1 MKKRA
6 LSWLLA
12 VVMVVSLAP
21 QTIPWAKAADEE
33 GDTSSKDAFGLP
45 TEVDQSQQNK
55 DLSSNPYGTK
65 GWVPLFQNHE
75 LVVAGVHDDEFQ
87 TTYHGATKSNGE
99 QISSFRWSNSTDVG
113 NAKRIATVAFDPNG
127 TGRDE
132 YIANLVFDAS
142 AQELRLYVTNKERK
156 VSNVV
161 PFGTDSKF
169 IKELKFYQTR
179 SMLCLTAGD
188 FDGDGNDTLMVY
200 VPGNNT
206 NTDSVD
212 SIHEFSLNGNTLKDE
227 GQKINLGDVL
237 DGGREAL
244 KAMLYHDGNGSNE
257 LRAHLSVDMEAGD
270 VDLDG
275 VEELAM
281 TVNVN
286 DLKNSK
292 YGDYSEL
299 EKSYLTVYDGN
310 DGWKLK
316 EKWKL
321 LNSNGGA
328 QGRARFAGV
337 TIGNFSSAPSNGVA
351 PEVIAV
357 GYYDK
362 NDNYKDCSLDTGK
375 LLLYSYQY
383 QPGKTEAESKWNE
396 NYKAQELSANGF
408 TGTGTK
414 GDDNQNPVAVAAVSA
429 DGAMTQEYL
438 FVSGSMYQASK
449 TDGSRLTIVDG
460 SGMDKNRGIGGY
472 IINNT
477 GILDYAVGNFDG
489 NPQGREQVYYVE
501 YHKQESFHKEFLC
514 IGQLYKTASVTGKD
528 EEGNKIY
535 QSSENF
541 KRWTDGWTYYGKK
554 NCNVA
559 ITAADV
565 NEDAVLAKIK
575 EISYG
580 YTDPKVMAILEA
592 SPHFSE
598 LDSFGN
604 SATSFGQKVGDQ
616 TGVSA
621 SGSFGFDVMAGF
633 EYVAPIIET
642 GGGIELNTSHTF
654 TVGGGT
660 TNTKEVEIKYANDNA
675 EKNSV
680 VMYATPMAYY
690 LYDVKYP
697 KGTQPKK
704 ESTMMLS
711 VAMKPV
717 TSIVSVDTYNE
728 AAAAYADMDQ
738 IGANVQLGTPGQP
751 NTYRAGLPN
760 ASDEHS
766 WRYGEAKQYYG
777 TGTITESI
785 TKSTDTRVSFEYEY
799 EGSVQAY
806 GIAGGFKVGGGY
818 HWGVSAGT
826 EKVSTEGLTKEG
838 AVNCQNNPHY
848 NFNWE
853 FATWTVKLNGEDV
866 PVLGYLVNNVVAPP
880 SPAENLRLSEQTTN
894 SMVLSWDSGARPA
907 EYYKIYRYIE
917 GRKNP
922 FVLVD
927 TVDASEAASGSYE
940 YTLTGLAPNTQYQ
953 YAITSGYYTGN
964 NESVESEIAIG
975 KTLAS
980 DMERLHISGPG
991 NVTALLGQQASF
1003 SVTVSGPAT
1012 YRDFAYQWQ
1021 MRQPGKKWED
1031 IEDATQENYT
1041 VSEVTSNLNG
1051 TMFRCMVEGNTSSSE
1066 PIPFYSDAAMLTVGM
1081 PTADATLKVTEHKGG
1096 KGTKDEP
1103 FIGQSD
1109 YLTIGKGEA
1118 VTETKITSYTATATT
1133 ADNKT
1138 IKLDI
1143 YKVDDTTP
1151 TAYIGIGTD
1160 ASGNTVYYSVTANE
1174 DATKFTAGTQLKEST
1189 VYTWKNG
1196 SEELKVPNGISP
1208 ESALTEKLGDGD
1220 QKTTYYQAVAL
1231 NETTHEPTDYL
1242 YRDSKVYTTSGA
1254 EATGVDS
1261 SKLYLVHSKTD
1272 SQYILSRNET
1282 TSSAAAGSETDGAG
1296 DTTETK
1302 YYELKITTTQ
1312 AAEEGGTATTTY
1324 ALSSALTYTAK
1335 HKIDI
1340 YTNPT
1345 FTLHQTETQETVTPE
1360 TRKAGN
1366 GTALLLTTTTTN
1378 TSNNDES
1385 LSVDY
1390 TLTITNTST
1399 GTVSTLTGKTG
1410 TNGRDTKTWTAPV
1423 SGLYAITT
1431 TTAGGTASEPQY
1443 YLAGVQTVQE
1453 DAESTTET
1461 VYTLD
1466 SEISGEYGS
1475 SVALKTRQQTI
1486 QKNNDKISAGTSSV
1500 VNGVTYKYRL
1510 ASATNE
1516 TSITGTGD
1524 SFDFDAPKAGTYVVS
1539 AYDKDGKKLASTTI
1553 NIKRKPIKLSVV
1565 LPSDQDD
1572 HQSYNAP
1579 TKKSEITFTG
1589 QDKMKSGDTLP
1600 NDAILINC
1608 DLYDSNGI
1616 KRDTS
1621 GRFEITLSLN
1631 NGENALAATKKA
1643 ISDLLEK
1650 YEFTF
1655 VSRKVIS
1662 EQQTG
1667 TVAYSAGEGGKV
1679 VARKGANSRTFTTG
1693 AAVAYNSVITFDATP
1708 RAGYMVKEWL
1718 VNGTPVTSDA
1728 AGNYVLSDETVDG
1741 VTIKNK
1747 RLTVKSFSSNDLK
1760 DGKLTVEVKFGSDSH
1775 KITFSAGEGGSLTAK
1790 LKDGATLTNP
1800 QDVPEGA
1807 EVTFTAAPDNSKGVQ
1822 RWTVDGNPYYWP
1834 GTTDLYRETTLTLKN
1849 ISDDRTVH
1857 VDFTAAATH
1866 TITTGYT
1873 TENAETVTGVSISAK
1888 LASGADI
1895 DLTKEKVQDGAAV
1908 TFTVNGLTSNHTV
1921 KEWLVDGQTATG
1933 SNGQTSFTLR
1943 DIKGNHTVKAVIAV
1957 ATAHTLTFKAIG
1969 ADGEEI
1975 TDASI
1980 AKLTATSRGKTI
1992 TSGSR
1997 VAAYT
2002 PIDFNVEVGENY
2014 YVKLKIA
2021 IRPGMKL
2028 ETEEDGW
2035 SDNVT
2040 VDPEDIHKATLTDWN
2055 ADTLVTVTVKEKPVV
2070 TFNDGAKGKLTVKYS
2085 HDGQDYTL
2093 DASSPN
2099 HHVEYGE
2106 RIYVTATPDDGYYVA
2121 SIVIAGSEHGTMVS
2135 STLDG
2140 RNPGAVTRET
2150 VGLLDQ
2156 DGLTVSATY
2165 ARKPVVTFTGDD
2177 HITVTAKQGD
2187 KELKTGDW
2195 VDKFSGDIV
2204 FTAKPKVVGYET
2216 ASWTVDEQ
2224 SGVSYQTVSGND
2236 DTTYTKEGAI
2246 TSDVTVSVT
2255 GRAIPQPTLTM
2266 SVETIDEDGAH
2277 GTLKANVTRKNLTA
2291 ELTQSGTFYRD
2302 SNLTITATPDQG
2314 YRVQS
2319 WTIDGKTTESSALT
2333 QTLTNCQNPVSVTVR
2348 FVKLGAGITFTKEA
2362 TGGVI
2367 TEAKT
2372 NTGLDAM
2379 PDAEGGVT
2387 LGENISI
2394 TLTAKPHTGYE
2405 VKDWLV
2411 NGISQKTGSE
2421 TFTYTSDGN
2430 TGAHI
2435 TPVFQTIVY
2444 DITAKADPDN
2454 IGKVTISGLTNGQA
2468 RGSDNLTFEAIPNPG
2483 YIVTGW
2489 TINGQNQNTTGNSF
2503 LWTVPVGKP
2512 VSTVYEVLAKM
2523 EAGKYTLTYDQPDN
2537 GSLTASSNG
2546 KTVENGADD
2555 VLGGTKITFTATP
2568 DEHYEVDHWT
2578 VGEQTQN
2585 GGNTLDVTVASNTT
2599 VSVTYKLKQYSV
2611 DLTQGANGTARA
2623 PQTGSVNANTDV
2635 TFTATPET
2643 GYHLKHWLVNGET
2656 RKTETNSLN
2665 LTITGNTQ
2673 VQPVFEIDALTV
2685 NYGLA
2690 SDSKQARIQ
2699 ATVNGVALTSGS
2711 TVPYGSNV
2719 TFTVTPSGTDMVD
2732 SWSVN
2737 GQVDSENKMTETKD
2751 AETIYTVTNVT
2762 SSKDIQ
2768 VKVIERPNYTVTVA
2782 NNITNGSVSIVG
2794 GENGKITVPRNG
2806 SVTLK
2811 ATAKDVYNMFGSWS
2825 VNGETLTQEKSA
2837 ELKLDSIKKDTTV
2850 SATFRGAVSYN
2861 VTLNVNKTAVANENV
2876 SVTVKNATQNQI
2888 IQPGTTSERAASVLG
2903 GSKLVF
2909 TANDA
2914 EGNTMVGAWKINGQV
2929 QDNLSK
2935 EMVIN
2940 GLTGAANV
2948 EVTFVPEVLYSIP
2961 GNGSNYTVTEIQKVP
2976 RDYGTEQQIR
2986 AGGTVEFEVKAKDV
3000 GKSITEIEL
3009 NKCGDVTTT
3018 PQADGSI
3025 KVTIKNVKANIELT
3039 DVKVVSSI
3047 PLRITTPSNGTIT
3060 VKKGGTALN
3069 NGDKVMEADELTI
3082 TATPKSNYALDTL
3095 TVTGAE
3101 QQPNG
3106 VYKVKTGVT
3115 EVTVAATFKSTGG
3128 GGGGGGGGGAV
3139 STYTLTFDTNGG
3151 SAIDKI
3157 TKDSG
3162 TTIDLAA
3169 YKPTRAG
3176 YTFAGWFSDKALT
3189 KAVTSVKLT
3198 ANTTVY
3204 AKWTQNG
3211 GTAQNPFV
3219 DVKEGA
3225 YYYDAVLWAVEQKI
3239 TSGTSATTFS
3249 PDASCTRAQMVTFL
3263 WRAAG
3268 SPKVENGKNPFTD
3281 VKADAYY
3288 YDAVLWAV
3296 EKGVTSGT
3304 SATTFSPDATVT
3316 RGQTVTFLYRNAG
3329 SPEVSGT
3336 MPFTDVEADAYYA
3349 KAVQWAVQQKITTG
3363 TSETTFSPMS
3373 DCTRGQIVTFLYRA
3387 K

>member
-21 QTIPWAKAADEE
+21 QTIPWAKAADS
-33 GDTSSKDAFGLP
+33 TNSSGKTDAFGLP
-45 TEVDQSQQNK
+45 TEVDPSQQNK

-87 TTYHGATKSNGE
+87 TTYEGGAGGKGS
-99 QISSFRWSNSTDVG
+99 QMSSFRWGHGNYNIG
-113 NAKRIATVAFDPNG
+113 NARRLVNVAFDPYG

-132 YIANLVFDAS
+132 YIATLAFDDNADR
-142 AQELRLYVTNKERK
+142 LRLYVTNKDRK
-156 VSNVV
+156 VVNSIDLCGV
-161 PFGTDSKF
+161 DAAF
-169 IKELKFYQTR
+169 INELKFYQTR
-179 SMLCLTAGD
+179 AMLCLTAGD

-200 VPGNNT
+200 VPGNNDS
-206 NTDSVD
+206 TDSVD
-212 SIHEFSLNGNTLKDE
+212 SIHEFQLSGSTLTDK

-275 VEELAM
+275 IEELAM

-286 DLKNSK
+286 DLKK
-292 YGDYSEL
+292 DTYDGHSEL

-310 DGWKLK
+310 SKNGWKLK

-337 TIGNFSSAPSNGVA
+337 TIGNFSSPPSNGVA

-383 QPGKTEAESKWNE
+383 QTNGKWNA
-396 NYKAQELSANGF
+396 NYKAQELSANSF

-449 TDGSRLTIVDG
+449 TDGNKLTIVDG

-501 YHKQESFHKEFLC
+501 YHKQESFHKEFLR
-514 IGQLYKTASVTGKD
+514 IGQLYKTASQTGTSED
-528 EEGNKIY
+528 GEPIY
-535 QSSENF
+535 TSAGDFS
-541 KRWTDGWTYYGKK
+541 RWTDGWTYYGKK

-604 SATSFGQKVGDQ
+604 SATSFGQSVGDQ

-717 TSIVSVDTYNE
+717 TSIVSVDTYNK

-760 ASDEHS
+760 AGDKHS
-766 WRYGEAKQYYG
+766 WSYGEPKQYYG
-777 TGTITESI
+777 TGTITESV
-785 TKSTDTRVSFEYEY
+785 TNSTDTRVSFEYEY

-826 EKVSTEGLTKEG
+826 EKVSTKGLTKEG
-838 AVNCQNNPHY
+838 AVNCQNDPRY

-866 PVLGYLVNNVVAPP
+866 PVLGYLVSNVVAPP

-917 GRKNP
+917 GRQKP

-940 YTLTGLAPNTQYQ
+940 YTLTGLAANTQYK

-964 NESVESEIAIG
+964 KESVESEIAIG

-991 NVTALLGQQASF
+991 NVTALLGQKASF
-1003 SVTVSGPAT
+1003 TVTVSGLET

-1031 IEDATQENYT
+1031 IEDATQNNYT
-1041 VSEVTSNLNG
+1041 VSEVTSDLNG
-1051 TMFRCMVEGNTSSSE
+1051 TMFRCMVEGNTTSSE

-1081 PTADATLKVTEHKGG
+1081 PTADAALKVEGHTAGG
-1096 KGTKDEP
+1096 GTKTDP
-1103 FIGQSD
+1103 YIGQSD
-1109 YLTIGKGEA
+1109 YLTIGEGAA
-1118 VTETKITSYTATATT
+1118 VRETKITSYTATATT

-1160 ASGNTVYYSVTANE
+1160 ASGNTVYYSVTANAG
-1174 DATKFTAGTQLKEST
+1174 ATQFTADTQLNEST
-1189 VYTWKNG
+1189 VYTWKKGNTELAVPAGTSPDTAQTTPLG
-1196 SEELKVPNGISP
+1196 SGEQ
-1208 ESALTEKLGDGD
+1208 A
-1220 QKTTYYQAVAL
+1220 TTYYQAVAL
-1231 NETTHEPTDYL
+1231 NETTYEPTDYL
-1242 YRDSKVYTTSGA
+1242 YRDGKVYHTNGT

-1261 SKLYLVHSKTD
+1261 SKLYLVHSRTED
-1272 SQYILSRNET
+1272 SQYILSRDVTTIAEDTQGKET
-1282 TSSAAAGSETDGAG
+1282 EGAG

-1302 YYELKITTTQ
+1302 YYELKITTIPATEAGG
-1312 AAEEGGTATTTY
+1312 AAKTTY
-1324 ALSSALTYTAK
+1324 TLSDALTYTTE
-1335 HKIDI
+1335 HKIGT
-1340 YTNPT
+1340 YKNPS
-1345 FTLHQTETQETVTPE
+1345 FTLHQTETQEIVIPE
-1360 TRKAGN
+1360 TREAGN
-1366 GTALLLTTTTTN
+1366 GTALLLTTTTKN
-1378 TSNNDES
+1378 ISNNDEP

-1410 TNGRDTKTWTAPV
+1410 ADGTDTKTWRAPIA
-1423 SGLYAITT
+1423 GLYAITT
-1431 TTAGGTASEPQY
+1431 TTAGGTASKPQY
-1443 YLAGVQTVQE
+1443 YFAGVQTVQE

-1775 KITFSAGEGGSLTAK
+1775 KITFSAGAGGSLTAK

-1800 QDVPEGA
+1800 QNVPEGA

-1834 GTTDLYRETTLTLKN
+1834 DTTDLYRETTLTLKN
-1849 ISDDRTVH
+1849 ISDDRTVR
-1857 VDFTAAATH
+1857 VDFTAAAMH

-1888 LASGADI
+1888 LASGADA
-1895 DLTKEKVQDGAAV
+1895 DLTAVPDGAAV

-1921 KEWLVDGQTATG
+1921 KEWLVDGKTAEG
-1933 SNGQTSFTLR
+1933 SGGQTSFTLR

-1957 ATAHTLTFKAIG
+1957 AESHTLTFKVIDAANNEIK
-1969 ADGEEI
+1969 DEE
-1975 TDASI
+1975 I
-1980 AKLTATSRGKTI
+1980 AKLTATSNGTPL
-1992 TSGSR
+1992 TSNSK
-1997 VAAYT
+1997 VEAYKQ
-2002 PIDFNVEVGENY
+2002 IDFSVAVGENY
-2014 YVKLKIA
+2014 YVALDEGNFDKVI
-2021 IRPGMKL
+2021 
-2028 ETEEDGW
+2028 GW
-2035 SDNVT
+2035 TNNVT
-2040 VDPEDIHKATLTDWN
+2040 VDPSDPNKATLTGWN

-2070 TFNDGAKGKLTVKYS
+2070 AIQDTEGGTITVKVKRN
-2085 HDGQDYTL
+2085 GT
-2093 DASSPN
+2093 
-2099 HHVEYGE
+2099 EYE
-2106 RIYVTATPDDGYYVA
+2106 LNANTENRHADVTEQIRVTVTPKDGYYV
-2121 SIVIAGSEHGTMVS
+2121 SGLKVIGEGTDTPKIRDTYGSTKENYSSGPITKDTYLGTEPA
-2135 STLDG
+2135 TF
-2140 RNPGAVTRET
+2140 N
-2150 VGLLDQ
+2150 
-2156 DGLTVSATY
+2156 VSATY
-2165 ARKPVVTFTGDD
+2165 AKKPVVTFAGDD

-2187 KELKTGDW
+2187 NELMSGDW
-2195 VDKFSGDIV
+2195 VDKFSGNIV
-2204 FTAKPKVVGYET
+2204 FTATPEKGWET
-2216 ASWTVDEQ
+2216 KEWK
-2224 SGVSYQTVSGND
+2224 SGSTKLNSTAPTSDTD
-2236 DTTYTKEGAI
+2236 DNTTYTQSGPI
-2246 TSDVTVSVT
+2246 TSNVNINVAAKAIDQSTLNLSVLELSSGTYGGTVSAKITRKSLEGYTDTTSISKATSGTASFYHGSNIVITATPADGYRVQDWTIGNKTTTEDATTKTLTGLSADETVKVRFVKNVTGLTFGPIDPNHEGGYISAATDNSGSIMNNATTGVNITAGIPIQFTAEIKPGYEIEGWYVNTERDSKAGNQPTYTYLNTEGKSSIYVGPRFQQKEYKITTGNHVTVGQATETVARGGEELTFTAEPLAGQKVTGWKINGQNVTGDGNQLQWTVQNGYTVTPHVTEYKVEAIYGAGDYTVTYGEHIQGSVASNSPVHGGDVLTFTATPMAHQSIAWNITGGTYTINGNTATVTVTGNVTVSVT
-2255 GRAIPQPTLTM
+2255 YGTNQYTITKIDTTGGTVTM
-2266 SVETIDEDGAH
+2266 DPPSGTVAANRQVKFKATPDAAH
-2277 GTLKANVTRKNLTA
+2277 EFVRWEISGSTA
-2291 ELTQSGTFYRD
+2291 EDLTQSE
-2302 SNLTITATPDQG
+2302 L
-2314 YRVQS
+2314 
-2319 WTIDGKTTESSALT
+2319 
-2333 QTLTNCQNPVSVTVR
+2333 TLT
-2348 FVKLGAGITFTKEA
+2348 
-2362 TGGVI
+2362 
-2367 TEAKT
+2367 
-2372 NTGLDAM
+2372 
-2379 PDAEGGVT
+2379 
-2387 LGENISI
+2387 
-2394 TLTAKPHTGYE
+2394 
-2405 VKDWLV
+2405 
-2411 NGISQKTGSE
+2411 
-2421 TFTYTSDGN
+2421 
-2430 TGAHI
+2430 
-2435 TPVFQTIVY
+2435 
-2444 DITAKADPDN
+2444 
-2454 IGKVTISGLTNGQA
+2454 
-2468 RGSDNLTFEAIPNPG
+2468 
-2483 YIVTGW
+2483 VTG
-2489 TINGQNQNTTGNSF
+2489 
-2503 LWTVPVGKP
+2503 
-2512 VSTVYEVLAKM
+2512 
-2523 EAGKYTLTYDQPDN
+2523 
-2537 GSLTASSNG
+2537 
-2546 KTVENGADD
+2546 
-2555 VLGGTKITFTATP
+2555 
-2568 DEHYEVDHWT
+2568 
-2578 VGEQTQN
+2578 
-2585 GGNTLDVTVASNTT
+2585 NTT
-2599 VSVTYKLKQYSV
+2599 VK
-2611 DLTQGANGTARA
+2611 
-2623 PQTGSVNANTDV
+2623 
-2635 TFTATPET
+2635 
-2643 GYHLKHWLVNGET
+2643 
-2656 RKTETNSLN
+2656 
-2665 LTITGNTQ
+2665 
-2673 VQPVFEIDALTV
+2673 PVFVKKMITV
-2685 NYGLA
+2685 
-2690 SDSKQARIQ
+2690 D
-2699 ATVNGVALTSGS
+2699 ATVVGKAGTMTMTVDGQKITNG

-2719 TFTVTPSGTDMVD
+2719 TFTVVPSDRDCVVNYWKVGTDEVK
-2732 SWSVN
+2732 
-2737 GQVDSENKMTETKD
+2737 KMDNTSDAPFTYTINNVTTET
-2751 AETIYTVTNVT
+2751 
-2762 SSKDIQ
+2762 Q
-2768 VKVIERPNYTVTVA
+2768 VEVQLIERPTYTITATPQGHGSVSANMTSVKRGGNVIVTAKPKQNYYLKHWLVNGVEQ
-2782 NNITNGSVSIVG
+2782 NTNGS
-2794 GENGKITVPRNG
+2794 
-2806 SVTLK
+2806 
-2811 ATAKDVYNMFGSWS
+2811 D
-2825 VNGETLTQEKSA
+2825 TLTLTEIRQP
-2837 ELKLDSIKKDTTV
+2837 TNV
-2850 SATFRGAVSYN
+2850 VAVFDVARAYD
-2861 VTLNVNKTAVANENV
+2861 VTLNITGAEGSTVAVTANDSEIRPGAISPV
-2876 SVTVKNATQNQI
+2876 SVV
-2888 IQPGTTSERAASVLG
+2888 G

-2909 TANDA
+2909 TA
-2914 EGNTMVGAWKINGQV
+2914 
-2929 QDNLSK
+2929 SP
-2935 EMVIN
+2935 
-2940 GLTGAANV
+2940 AAG
-2948 EVTFVPEVLYSIP
+2948 S
-2961 GNGSNYTVTEIQKVP
+2961 NGSNTQMVAQWTVKVNGTKRPELSTIANVLTIPSLEGKTEVSVKFITYQGFNIPTTPTDQKYEIKNVTRTP
-2976 RDYGTEQQIR
+2976 DDTKPETEIR
-2986 AGGTVEFEVKAKDV
+2986 AGGTVEFVVKASDA
-3000 GKSITEIEL
+3000 GKSITEIAL
-3009 NKCGDVTTT
+3009 NDCGNVTTT

-3025 KVTIKNVKANIELT
+3025 KVTVKNVKADISLT
-3039 DVKVVSSI
+3039 KVTVVSSI
-3047 PLRITTPSNGTIT
+3047 PLRITPPSNGTIT
-3060 VKKGGTALN
+3060 VKKGGTALK

-3101 QQPNG
+3101 KQENG
-3106 VYKVKTGVT
+3106 AYKVKGGVD

-3128 GGGGGGGGGAV
+3128 GNSGGGGGGGAV

-3176 YTFAGWFSDKALT
+3176 YTFAGWFSDKELT

-3268 SPKVENGKNPFTD
+3268 SPKVENGKNPFAD

>member
-12 VVMVVSLAP
+12 VVMLVSLAP
-21 QTIPWAKAADEE
+21 QTIPWAKAADS
-33 GDTSSKDAFGLP
+33 TNSSGKTNAFGLP
-45 TEVDQSQQNK
+45 TEIDDSLKTN
-55 DLSSNPYGTK
+55 DLSKNPYGTK
-65 GWVPLFQNHE
+65 GWIPLFQNHE

-87 TTYHGATKSNGE
+87 TTYEGAANGKGE
-99 QISSFRWSNSTDVG
+99 QMSSFRWSNSTEMG
-113 NAKRIATVAFDPNG
+113 NINRLVNVAFDPYG

-132 YIANLVFDAS
+132 YIATLAFDDNANR
-142 AQELRLYVTNKERK
+142 LRLYVTNKDRK
-156 VSNVV
+156 VVNSINLCE
-161 PFGTDSKF
+161 DDAAF
-169 IKELKFYQTR
+169 IDNLKFYQTR
-179 SMLCLTAGD
+179 AMLCLTAGD

-200 VPGNNT
+200 VPGNNKSP
-206 NTDSVD
+206 DSVD
-212 SIHEFSLNGNTLKDE
+212 SIHEFQLSGSTLTDK
-227 GQKINLGDVL
+227 GQRINLGDVL
-237 DGGREAL
+237 DGGKEAL

-286 DLKNSK
+286 DLKNKS
-292 YGDYSEL
+292 YGSYTDL

-310 DGWKLK
+310 NGWTQKMK
-316 EKWKL
+316 QTL
-321 LNSNGGA
+321 LSSNNGA

-357 GYYDK
+357 GYYDNN
-362 NDNYKDCSLDTGK
+362 NDFKGCSLNTGK

-383 QPGKTEAESKWNE
+383 QTNGKWNA

-408 TGTGTK
+408 TSTGTK

-449 TDGSRLTIVDG
+449 TDGNKLTIVDG
-460 SGMDKNRGIGGY
+460 SGMDKNRGINGY

-489 NPQGREQVYYVE
+489 NDQGREQVYYVE
-501 YHKQESFHKEFLC
+501 YHKQESFHKEFLR
-514 IGQLYKTASVTGKD
+514 IGQLYKTASTTGED

-604 SATSFGQKVGDQ
+604 SATSIGKSTSTETEVH
-616 TGVSA
+616 A
-621 SGSFGFDVMAGF
+621 SGSFGFDIMAGF

-642 GGGIELNTSHTF
+642 GGGIEFNTSHTF

-760 ASDEHS
+760 AKDKHS
-766 WRYGEAKQYYG
+766 WQYGEPKQYYG

-785 TKSTDTRVSFEYEY
+785 TTATGQSKSFEYEY

-838 AVNCQNNPHY
+838 AVNCQNDPRY

-880 SPAENLRLSEQTTN
+880 SPAENLRLSEQTTD

-940 YTLTGLAPNTQYQ
+940 YTLTGLAANAEYK

-964 NESVESEIAIG
+964 KESVESEIAIG

-991 NVTALLGQQASF
+991 NVTAPLGQKASF
-1003 SVTVSGPAT
+1003 SVTVSGLET
-1012 YRDFAYQWQ
+1012 YRDFTFQWQ

-1031 IEDATQENYT
+1031 IKDATQNSYT

-1051 TMFRCMVEGNTSSSE
+1051 TMFRCMVEGNTTSSE

-1081 PTADATLKVTEHKGG
+1081 PTAGAALTVTEHKGG
-1096 KGTKDEP
+1096 EGTKDKP

-1109 YLTIGKGEA
+1109 YLTIGTGTP
-1118 VTETKITSYTATATT
+1118 VTETKITSYTATAAT

-1138 IKLDI
+1138 IELAI
-1143 YKVDDTTP
+1143 YEVVGTSD
-1151 TAYIGIGTD
+1151 YIGIGTD
-1160 ASGNTVYYSVTANE
+1160 ASGNTVYYSVTANA
-1174 DATKFTAGTQLKEST
+1174 DATQFTADTQLNEST

-1196 SEELKVPNGISP
+1196 SEELKVPIGISP
-1208 ESALTEKLGDGD
+1208 ESALTEELGDGD

-1261 SKLYLVHSKTD
+1261 SKLYLVHSKTA
-1272 SQYILSRNET
+1272 SQYILSQTVT
-1282 TSSAAAGSETDGAG
+1282 TSGAAAGSETDGAG

-1312 AAEEGGTATTTY
+1312 AAEEGGTAATTY
-1324 ALSSALTYTAK
+1324 ALSAPLTYTVVNT
-1335 HKIDI
+1335 IGN
-1340 YTNPT
+1340 YQNPT
-1345 FTLHQTETQETVTPE
+1345 FTLHQTETKEIVTPE
-1360 TRKAGN
+1360 TREAGN
-1366 GTALLLTTTTTN
+1366 GTALLLTTTTKN
-1378 TSNNDES
+1378 ISNNDES

-1399 GTVSTLTGKTG
+1399 GTVSTLTGRTNAAG
-1410 TNGRDTKTWTAPV
+1410 TDTKQWRAPIA
-1423 SGLYAITT
+1423 GLYAITT
-1431 TTAGGTASEPQY
+1431 TTAGGTASKPQY

-1486 QKNNDKISAGTSSV
+1486 KKTSETISAEPSSEV
-1500 VNGVTYKYRL
+1500 KGVKYTYRL
-1510 ASATNE
+1510 SSAAATENKINGAS
-1516 TSITGTGD
+1516 
-1524 SFDFDAPKAGTYVVS
+1524 FDAPKAGTYVVS
-1539 AYDKDGKKLASTTI
+1539 AYDTDGKKLASTTI
-1553 NIKRKPIKLSVV
+1553 NIKRKPIKLSVK
-1565 LPSDQDD
+1565 LSSDTAGA
-1572 HQSYNAP
+1572 QSHDAP
-1579 TKKSEITFTG
+1579 PNKSGITFTG
-1589 QDKMKSGDTLP
+1589 KEQLKTGDDLP
-1600 NDAILINC
+1600 DGAILINC
-1608 DLYDSNGI
+1608 DLYDSNGN

-1631 NGENALAATKKA
+1631 NGEGASDDIKNAIAN
-1643 ISDLLEK
+1643 LLEK

-1667 TVAYSAGEGGKV
+1667 TVAYNAGEGGTV
-1679 VARKGANSRTFTTG
+1679 VARKGANGRTFTTDT
-1693 AAVAYNSVITFDATP
+1693 AVAYSSVVTFDATP
-1708 RAGYMVKEWL
+1708 KAGYMVKEWL
-1718 VNGTPVTSDA
+1718 VNGTPVTPDA
-1728 AGNYVLSDETVDG
+1728 TGNYVLSDETVDG

-1747 RLTVKSFSSNDLK
+1747 RLTVKSFSNADLK
-1760 DGKLTVEVKFGSDSH
+1760 DSKLTVEVKFGSDSH
-1775 KITFSAGEGGSLTAK
+1775 KITFSAGAGGSLTAK
-1790 LKDGATLTNP
+1790 LADDSELKTEQN
-1800 QDVPEGA
+1800 VPEDST
-1807 EVTFTAAPDNSKGVQ
+1807 VTFTAAPENGKGVRQ
-1822 RWTVDGNPYYWP
+1822 WTVDGNPYYWP

-1849 ISDDRTVH
+1849 ISKDWAVR
-1857 VDFTAAATH
+1857 VDFTEAEAATH
-1866 TITTGYT
+1866 AITANYI
-1873 TENAETVTGVSISAK
+1873 TESGAAVTGLNITAK
-1888 LASGADI
+1888 LASGTNA
-1895 DLTKEKVQDGAAV
+1895 DLTKVPDGAAV
-1908 TFTVNGLTSNHTV
+1908 TFTVNGLTSNYTI
-1921 KEWLVDGQTATG
+1921 KEWQVDGRAAAG
-1933 SNGQTSFTLR
+1933 SVGQTSFTLR
-1943 DIKGNHTVKAVIAV
+1943 NIITHHTVTAVIAV
-1957 ATAHTLTFKAIG
+1957 AAEHTLTFKVID
-1969 ADGEEI
+1969 ADGHDI
-1975 TDASI
+1975 TDPSI
-1980 AKLTATSRGKTI
+1980 AKLTATSRGTAI
-1992 TSGSR
+1992 TSGSKI
-1997 VAAYT
+1997 AAYT
-2002 PIDFNVEVGENY
+2002 PIDFSVKLNESY
-2014 YVKLKIA
+2014 YV
-2021 IRPGMKL
+2021 
-2028 ETEEDGW
+2028 TGW
-2035 SDNVT
+2035 ENAQANESDKS
-2040 VDPEDIHKATLTDWN
+2040 KATLNGWN
-2055 ADTLVTVTVKEKPVV
+2055 ADTLVTVTIAKKPVV
-2070 TFNDGAKGKLTVKYS
+2070 TFRGEGK
-2085 HDGQDYTL
+2085 
-2093 DASSPN
+2093 
-2099 HHVEYGE
+2099 
-2106 RIYVTATPDDGYYVA
+2106 
-2121 SIVIAGSEHGTMVS
+2121 
-2135 STLDG
+2135 
-2140 RNPGAVTRET
+2140 
-2150 VGLLDQ
+2150 
-2156 DGLTVSATY
+2156 
-2165 ARKPVVTFTGDD
+2165 
-2177 HITVTAKQGD
+2177 ITVTAMQGVNPL
-2187 KELKTGDW
+2187 ENNHW
-2195 VDKFSGDIV
+2195 VEMSSGNIV
-2204 FTAKPKVVGYET
+2204 FTATPEKGWET
-2216 ASWTVDEQ
+2216 ADWSVTGWTQENN
-2224 SGVSYQTVSGND
+2224 TAND
-2236 DTTYTKEGAI
+2236 NTTYTKLGPI
-2246 TSDVTVSVT
+2246 TGNVDIQVTAQKIPECNLKLSVQDMGDNEYGGTVS
-2255 GRAIPQPTLTM
+2255 
-2266 SVETIDEDGAH
+2266 
-2277 GTLKANVTRKNLTA
+2277 ANITRKQLKEYKDLITA
-2291 ELTQSGTFYRD
+2291 TTSGNKKFYRD
-2302 SNLTITATPDQG
+2302 SDIVITATPAEG
-2314 YRVQS
+2314 YRVQD
-2319 WTIDGKTTESSALT
+2319 WTIDGETTTSTDTEW
-2333 QTLTNCQNPVSVTVR
+2333 TLSGLRKDAEVKVR
-2348 FVKLGAGITFTKEA
+2348 FVKLVTGITFGPVGKDSKGGYISAAVANEQSILNDAIGGANIAVGRPIDFTA
-2362 TGGVI
+2362 TVQ
-2367 TEAKT
+2367 
-2372 NTGLDAM
+2372 
-2379 PDAEGGVT
+2379 P
-2387 LGENISI
+2387 
-2394 TLTAKPHTGYE
+2394 GYE
-2405 VKDWLV
+2405 VEGWYVNNVRDDNAGKKTIYTYPNSTSKSSIYIEPKFQQVEYNITTGDNVTVNDQTSTTARGGTSLTFKATPPTGQQLTGWRV
-2411 NGISQKTGSE
+2411 NGKAVPGS
-2421 TFTYTSDGN
+2421 GN
-2430 TGAHI
+2430 T
-2435 TPVFQTIVY
+2435 
-2444 DITAKADPDN
+2444 
-2454 IGKVTISGLTNGQA
+2454 LT
-2468 RGSDNLTFEAIPNPG
+2468 
-2483 YIVTGW
+2483 
-2489 TINGQNQNTTGNSF
+2489 
-2503 LWTVPVGKP
+2503 WTVENGYTIEPNVTEYH
-2512 VSTVYEVLAKM
+2512 VEAQFS
-2523 EAGKYTLTYDQPDN
+2523 AGKYSVTYDQPT
-2537 GSLTASSNG
+2537 GGKLT
-2546 KTVENGADD
+2546 T
-2555 VLGGTKITFTATP
+2555 
-2568 DEHYEVDHWT
+2568 
-2578 VGEQTQN
+2578 
-2585 GGNTLDVTVASNTT
+2585 TVASGTK
-2599 VSVTYKLKQYSV
+2599 VS
-2611 DLTQGANGTARA
+2611 GGTR
-2623 PQTGSVNANTDV
+2623 V
-2635 TFTATPET
+2635 TFTATPNEGYEIDQWTVNNKPVSAGDTYTLNVTENSTVAVSFKKMMKVTASVT
-2643 GYHLKHWLVNGET
+2643 GQPGKI
-2656 RKTETNSLN
+2656 
-2665 LTITGNTQ
+2665 TITAGGK
-2673 VQPVFEIDALTV
+2673 TV
-2685 NYGLA
+2685 TDGWV
-2690 SDSKQARIQ
+2690 S
-2699 ATVNGVALTSGS
+2699 SG
-2711 TVPYGSNV
+2711 TDV
-2719 TFTVTPSGTDMVD
+2719 TFTVTPDHADDMV
-2732 SWSVN
+2732 
-2737 GQVDSENKMTETKD
+2737 QVWKVGETPVAEMSDTAD
-2751 AETIYTVTNVT
+2751 APLTWTVKNVTADTNVT
-2762 SSKDIQ
+2762 ATL
-2768 VKVIERPNYTVTVA
+2768 VERPTYTITVTQ
-2782 NNITNGSVSIVG
+2782 
-2794 GENGKITVPRNG
+2794 GENGTVAAELTSVKRGGSTTITATPKN
-2806 SVTLK
+2806 TNYYLK
-2811 ATAKDVYNMFGSWS
+2811 KWVVDDSDRAASGK
-2825 VNGETLTQEKSA
+2825 TLTLRE
-2837 ELKLDSIKKDTTV
+2837 IRKDTTV
-2850 SATFRGAVSYN
+2850 KAVFDEAISYN
-2861 VTLNVNKTAVANENV
+2861 VTLDVQGATAGTTVTATANGSAINPQKDSPANVVGGSELVFMAKPAMENENLNKQMVAKWTVRVKGVERKDLSSVANVLTIPSLEGKTEV
-2876 SVTVKNATQNQI
+2876 SVEFTDYQGFNIPTASTASADQKYEIKNVTRIPDDTQPQN
-2888 IQPGTTSERAASVLG
+2888 
-2903 GSKLVF
+2903 
-2909 TANDA
+2909 
-2914 EGNTMVGAWKINGQV
+2914 
-2929 QDNLSK
+2929 
-2935 EMVIN
+2935 
-2940 GLTGAANV
+2940 
-2948 EVTFVPEVLYSIP
+2948 
-2961 GNGSNYTVTEIQKVP
+2961 
-2976 RDYGTEQQIR
+2976 QIR
-2986 AGGTVEFEVKAKDV
+2986 AGGTVEFVVKPAKEGAVVTDV
-3000 GKSITEIEL
+3000 VLSD
-3009 NKCGDVTTT
+3009 CGTVTKTK
-3018 PQADGSI
+3018 QQDGSMKI
-3025 KVTIKNVKANIELT
+3025 KVENVNAHVTIT
-3039 DVKVVSSI
+3039 DVKVENGI
-3047 PLRITTPSNGTIT
+3047 PLTITEPSNGRII
-3060 VKKGGTALN
+3060 VK
-3069 NGDKVMEADELTI
+3069 NGDTELKSGAKVQKETILTI
-3082 TATPKSNYALDTL
+3082 TATPNSNYTLDQL
-3095 TVTGAE
+3095 TVDGATK
-3101 QQPNG
+3101 QNDG
-3106 VYKVKTGVT
+3106 TYKVNADATAL
-3115 EVTVAATFKSTGG
+3115 TVAATFKASSSG

-3162 TTIDLAA
+3162 TTIDLAT

-3176 YTFAGWFSDKALT
+3176 YTFTGWFSDKALT

-3336 MPFTDVEADAYYA
+3336 MPFADVEADAYYA

>member
-12 VVMVVSLAP
+12 LCMLVSLAP
-21 QTIPWAKAADEE
+21 QTIPWAKAANP
-33 GDTSSKDAFGLP
+33 TNSSGETNAFGLP
-45 TEVDQSQQNK
+45 TEVDESQQDKN
-55 DLSSNPYGTK
+55 LSSNPYGTK

-75 LVVAGVHDDEFQ
+75 LVVAGVYDDEFQ
-87 TTYHGATKSNGE
+87 TTYEGAANGKGE
-99 QISSFRWSNSTDVG
+99 QMSSFRWSNSTEMG
-113 NAKRIATVAFDPNG
+113 NINRLVNVAFDPYG

-132 YIANLVFDAS
+132 YIATLAFDDNANR
-142 AQELRLYVTNKERK
+142 LRLYVTNKDRK
-156 VSNVV
+156 VVNSINLCE
-161 PFGTDSKF
+161 DDAAF
-169 IKELKFYQTR
+169 IDNLKFYQTR
-179 SMLCLTAGD
+179 AMLCLTAGD

-200 VPGNNT
+200 VPGNNKSP
-206 NTDSVD
+206 DSVD
-212 SIHEFSLNGNTLKDE
+212 SIHEFQLSGSTLTDK

-237 DGGREAL
+237 DQGRAGL
-244 KAMLYHDGNGSNE
+244 KEMLYHDGNGSNE

-275 VEELAM
+275 IEELAM

-286 DLKNSK
+286 DLKNKS
-292 YGDYSEL
+292 YGGYTEL
-299 EKSYLTVYDGN
+299 EKSYLTVYDGDN
-310 DGWKLK
+310 GWTKK
-316 EKWKL
+316 MKQTL
-321 LNSNGGA
+321 LSSNNGA

-357 GYYDK
+357 GYYDNN
-362 NDNYKDCSLDTGK
+362 NDFKGCSLNTGK

-383 QPGKTEAESKWNE
+383 QPGKTEAESKWNA

-449 TDGSRLTIVDG
+449 TDGSRLTIVEG

-501 YHKQESFHKEFLC
+501 YHKQESFHKEFLR
-514 IGQLYKTASVTGKD
+514 IGQLYKTVSNTGKD
-528 EEGNKIY
+528 KEGNKIY

-621 SGSFGFDVMAGF
+621 SGSFGFDIMAGF

-697 KGTQPKK
+697 EGTQPKK

-777 TGTITESI
+777 TGTITESV
-785 TKSTDTRVSFEYEY
+785 TKSTDTKVSFEYEY

-866 PVLGYLVNNVVAPP
+866 PVLGYLVSNVVAPP
-880 SPAENLRLSEQTTN
+880 SPAENLRLSEQTTD

-917 GRKNP
+917 NNKDDP
-922 FVLVD
+922 FILVD

-940 YTLTGLAPNTQYQ
+940 YTLTGLAANTEYK

-964 NESVESEIAIG
+964 NESVESEIVAG

-980 DMERLHISGPG
+980 DMERPTITGP
-991 NVTALLGQQASF
+991 NKDVRAPLGESATF
-1003 SVTVSGPAT
+1003 SVSVSGPAVYKSFL
-1012 YRDFAYQWQ
+1012 YRWQ
-1021 MRQPGKKWED
+1021 KREVGGKWEN
-1031 IEDATQENYT
+1031 ISGATSNTYT
-1041 VSEVTSNLNG
+1041 VDKVTSELNG
-1051 TMFRCMVEGNTSSSE
+1051 AMFRCVVTGLTSSSE

-1081 PTADATLKVTEHKGG
+1081 PTAEAALKVTKHKGG

-1109 YLTIGKGEA
+1109 YLSIGTGEA
-1118 VTETKITSYTATATT
+1118 VKETKITSYTATAT
-1133 ADNKT
+1133 DGM
-1138 IKLDI
+1138 KLAV

-1160 ASGNTVYYSVTANE
+1160 SSGNTVYYSVTANA
-1174 DATKFTAGTQLKEST
+1174 DATQFTAGAKLNEST

-1196 SEELKVPNGISP
+1196 DT
-1208 ESALTEKLGDGD
+1208 ALTVPEGTSPDTALTKELVSGE
-1220 QKTTYYQAVAL
+1220 QATTYYYQAVVL
-1231 NETTHEPTDYL
+1231 NDEKKPTEYL
-1242 YRDSKVYTTSGA
+1242 YRDGKVYTTSGA

-1261 SKLYLVHSKTD
+1261 SKLYLVHGQSD
-1272 SQYILSRNET
+1272 SQYILSQNET
-1282 TSSAAAGSETDGAG
+1282 IIAGETTGPETEGAG

-1302 YYELKITTTQ
+1302 YYELSITTPPAT
-1312 AAEEGGTATTTY
+1312 EEGGAATTTY
-1324 ALSSALTYTAK
+1324 TLSNPLTYTVVNT
-1335 HKIDI
+1335 IGD
-1340 YTNPT
+1340 YQNPT
-1345 FTLHQTETQETVTPE
+1345 FTLHQTETQKTVIPE
-1360 TRKAGN
+1360 TREAGD
-1366 GTALLLTTTTTN
+1366 GTALSLTTTTKN
-1378 TSNNDES
+1378 ISNKDEP

-1410 TNGRDTKTWTAPV
+1410 ANGTDTKTWRAPIA
-1423 SGLYAITT
+1423 GLYAITT
-1431 TTAGGTASEPQY
+1431 TTAGGTSSAPQY
-1443 YLAGVQTVQE
+1443 YLAGVQTEQE

-1475 SVALKTRQQTI
+1475 QIKLTTRQQTI
-1486 QKNNDKISAGTSSV
+1486 KKAGDKISAEPSSEV
-1500 VNGVTYKYRL
+1500 AGVTYKYRL
-1510 ASATNE
+1510 SSSAATE
-1516 TSITGTGD
+1516 TEITGA
-1524 SFDFDAPKAGTYVVS
+1524 SFDAPKAGTYVVS
-1539 AYDKDGKKLASTTI
+1539 AYQTSTDNPSKQIKIASTTI
-1553 NIKRKPIKLSVV
+1553 NIKRKPITLSVK
-1565 LPSDQDD
+1565 LPSDEGGT
-1572 HQSYNAP
+1572 QSYHAP
-1579 TKKSEITFTG
+1579 ANKSDIKFTG
-1589 QDKMKSGDTLP
+1589 KDELKTGDTLL
-1600 NDAILINC
+1600 DGDILINC
-1608 DLYDSNGI
+1608 DLYDSNGD

-1631 NGENALAATKKA
+1631 NGDNASDATKQRIA
-1643 ISDLLEK
+1643 DLLEK

-1662 EQQTG
+1662 EQKTG
-1667 TVAYSAGEGGKV
+1667 TVAYSAGEGGTV
-1679 VARKGANSRTFTTG
+1679 VARKGAGGSTFASNAPVPYG
-1693 AAVAYNSVITFDATP
+1693 AEVTFDAYPT
-1708 RAGYMVKEWL
+1708 AGHMVKEWL
-1718 VNGTPVTSDA
+1718 VNGAAVVTGS
-1728 AGNYVLSDETVDG
+1728 NYEISADR
-1741 VTIKNK
+1741 K

-1760 DGKLTVEVKFGSDSH
+1760 DSKLTVEVKFGSDSH
-1775 KITFSAGEGGSLTAK
+1775 KITFSAGAGGSLKAALADGSE
-1790 LKDGATLTNP
+1790 LKNE
-1800 QDVPEGA
+1800 QNVPEGST
-1807 EVTFTAAPDNSKGVQ
+1807 VTFTAAPSGSKGVKS
-1822 RWTVDGNPYYWP
+1822 WTVDGKPYCWP
-1834 GTTDLYRETTLTLKN
+1834 DTTDLYRETTLTLKN
-1849 ISDDRTVH
+1849 ISDDRTVR
-1857 VDFTAAATH
+1857 VDFTEAEAATH
-1866 TITTGYT
+1866 AITANYI
-1873 TENAETVTGVSISAK
+1873 TESGAAVTGLNITAK
-1888 LASGADI
+1888 LASGTNA
-1895 DLTKEKVQDGAAV
+1895 DLTKVPDGAAV
-1908 TFTVNGLTSNHTV
+1908 TFTVNGLTSNYTI
-1921 KEWLVDGQTATG
+1921 KEWQVDGRDAAG
-1933 SNGQTSFTLR
+1933 SVGQTSFTLR
-1943 DIKGNHTVKAVIAV
+1943 NITTHHTVTAVIAV
-1957 ATAHTLTFKAIG
+1957 AAEHTLTFKVIDA
-1969 ADGEEI
+1969 ANKEI
-1975 TDASI
+1975 TDETI
-1980 AKLTATSRGKTI
+1980 AKLTATSRGTAI
-1992 TSGSR
+1992 QSGSP

-2002 PIDFNVEVGENY
+2002 PIDFSVELNESY
-2014 YVKLKIA
+2014 YV
-2021 IRPGMKL
+2021 
-2028 ETEEDGW
+2028 TGW
-2035 SDNVT
+2035 ENAQANESDKS
-2040 VDPEDIHKATLTDWN
+2040 KATMNGWN
-2055 ADTLVTVTVKEKPVV
+2055 ADTLVKV
-2070 TFNDGAKGKLTVKYS
+2070 FIAK
-2085 HDGQDYTL
+2085 
-2093 DASSPN
+2093 
-2099 HHVEYGE
+2099 
-2106 RIYVTATPDDGYYVA
+2106 
-2121 SIVIAGSEHGTMVS
+2121 
-2135 STLDG
+2135 
-2140 RNPGAVTRET
+2140 
-2150 VGLLDQ
+2150 
-2156 DGLTVSATY
+2156 
-2165 ARKPVVTFTGDD
+2165 KPVVTFTGDENIKVTAEQGSNPLTSNHWVEMSSD
-2177 HITVTAKQGD
+2177 DIIFTATPEKGWETAGWSVTGWTPENNNANDNTTYTQSGPITGDVNIRVTAKEIKQYNLKLSVQALGD
-2187 KELKTGDW
+2187 NEYG
-2195 VDKFSGDIV
+2195 G
-2204 FTAKPKVVGYET
+2204 
-2216 ASWTVDEQ
+2216 
-2224 SGVSYQTVSGND
+2224 TVS
-2236 DTTYTKEGAI
+2236 
-2246 TSDVTVSVT
+2246 
-2255 GRAIPQPTLTM
+2255 
-2266 SVETIDEDGAH
+2266 
-2277 GTLKANVTRKNLTA
+2277 ANITRKQLSEYNDPITA
-2291 ELTQSGTFYRD
+2291 TTSAEENFYRD
-2302 SNLTITATPDQG
+2302 SDIVITATPAEG
-2314 YRVQS
+2314 YCVQE
-2319 WTIDGKTTESSALT
+2319 WTIDGVTKPTRAKTW
-2333 QTLTNCQNPVSVTVR
+2333 TLPNWQENAEVKVR
-2348 FVKLGAGITFTKEA
+2348 FVKEVSGITFGPVEESSVL
-2362 TGGVI
+2362 GGYISAAVSNDKSI
-2367 TEAKT
+2367 LSSAASGV
-2372 NTGLDAM
+2372 NI
-2379 PDAEGGVT
+2379 AEGQP
-2387 LGENISI
+2387 ISF
-2394 TLTAKPHTGYE
+2394 TATAQPGYE
-2405 VKDWLV
+2405 VEGWYVNDVRDNDAGKQRTYTYPNTTSESSIYIEPKFQQVEYNITTGDNVTVNDQTSTTARGGTSLTFKATPPTGQQLTGWRV
-2411 NGISQKTGSE
+2411 NGKAVPGS
-2421 TFTYTSDGN
+2421 GN
-2430 TGAHI
+2430 T
-2435 TPVFQTIVY
+2435 
-2444 DITAKADPDN
+2444 
-2454 IGKVTISGLTNGQA
+2454 LT
-2468 RGSDNLTFEAIPNPG
+2468 
-2483 YIVTGW
+2483 
-2489 TINGQNQNTTGNSF
+2489 
-2503 LWTVPVGKP
+2503 WTVENGYTIEPNVTEYH
-2512 VSTVYEVLAKM
+2512 VEAQFS
-2523 EAGKYTLTYDQPDN
+2523 AGKYSVTYDQPT
-2537 GSLTASSNG
+2537 GGKLT
-2546 KTVENGADD
+2546 T
-2555 VLGGTKITFTATP
+2555 
-2568 DEHYEVDHWT
+2568 
-2578 VGEQTQN
+2578 
-2585 GGNTLDVTVASNTT
+2585 TVASGTK
-2599 VSVTYKLKQYSV
+2599 VS
-2611 DLTQGANGTARA
+2611 GGTR
-2623 PQTGSVNANTDV
+2623 V
-2635 TFTATPET
+2635 TFTATPNEGYEIDKWTVNNAPVSAGDTYTLNVTENSTVAVSFKKMMKVTAFVT
-2643 GYHLKHWLVNGET
+2643 GQPGKI
-2656 RKTETNSLN
+2656 
-2665 LTITGNTQ
+2665 TITAGGK
-2673 VQPVFEIDALTV
+2673 TV
-2685 NYGLA
+2685 TDGWV
-2690 SDSKQARIQ
+2690 S
-2699 ATVNGVALTSGS
+2699 SG
-2711 TVPYGSNV
+2711 TDV
-2719 TFTVTPSGTDMVD
+2719 TFTVTPNHADDMV
-2732 SWSVN
+2732 
-2737 GQVDSENKMTETKD
+2737 QVWKVGETPVAEMSDTAD
-2751 AETIYTVTNVT
+2751 APLTWTVKNVTADTNVT
-2762 SSKDIQ
+2762 ATL
-2768 VKVIERPNYTVTVA
+2768 VERPTYTITVTQ
-2782 NNITNGSVSIVG
+2782 
-2794 GENGKITVPRNG
+2794 GENGTVAAELTSVKRGGSTTITATPKDTNYYLKKWVVNG
-2806 SVTLK
+2806 SDQAASGKMLTLSEIRK
-2811 ATAKDVYNMFGSWS
+2811 N
-2825 VNGETLTQEKSA
+2825 
-2837 ELKLDSIKKDTTV
+2837 TTV
-2850 SATFRGAVSYN
+2850 KAVFDEAISYN
-2861 VTLNVNKTAVANENV
+2861 VTLDVQGATA
-2876 SVTVKNATQNQI
+2876 
-2888 IQPGTTSERAASVLG
+2888 GTTVTATANGSEIKPGATSPANVVG

-2909 TANDA
+2909 TASPATESN
-2914 EGNTMVGAWKINGQV
+2914 GNNTQMVAQWTVKVNGTERPE
-2929 QDNLSK
+2929 LST
-2935 EMVIN
+2935 I
-2940 GLTGAANV
+2940 ANV
-2948 EVTFVPEVLYSIP
+2948 LKIP
-2961 GNGSNYTVTEIQKVP
+2961 SL
-2976 RDYGTEQQIR
+2976 
-2986 AGGTVEFEVKAKDV
+2986 AGK
-3000 GKSITEIEL
+3000 
-3009 NKCGDVTTT
+3009 
-3018 PQADGSI
+3018 
-3025 KVTIKNVKANIELT
+3025 
-3039 DVKVVSSI
+3039 
-3047 PLRITTPSNGTIT
+3047 
-3060 VKKGGTALN
+3060 
-3069 NGDKVMEADELTI
+3069 
-3082 TATPKSNYALDTL
+3082 
-3095 TVTGAE
+3095 
-3101 QQPNG
+3101 
-3106 VYKVKTGVT
+3106 T
-3115 EVTVAATFKSTGG
+3115 EVTVNFVNYEGFAIPTNGTGYTVTGITRIPNDTKPDAQIRKNGTVSFTVTPAEGHYLTALSVGDTNCLAAIQDTETNKLTVVNNQNGSYTITVANVTKNISLQATSAKFRTEKENLTLPNELKDKYTNVDALKTELRTQVKQVNSSVPESNIKYYDIQLQYSTDGGTTWIKATKEHFPANGITVEIPYADLQTGLDNSYTYTVIHMFTTDMKGHTVGNTESITPVKGTNGITFHVNSLSPFAIGWYKNTPTP
-3128 GGGGGGGGGAV
+3128 GGGGGGGGAV

-3268 SPKVENGKNPFTD
+3268 SPKVENGKNPFAD

>member
-12 VVMVVSLAP
+12 LCMLVSLAP
-21 QTIPWAKAADEE
+21 QTIPWAKAADPAN
-33 GDTSSKDAFGLP
+33 GSGKTNAFGLP
-45 TEVDQSQQNK
+45 TEVDPSQQNT
-55 DLSSNPYGTK
+55 DLRSNPYGTK

-87 TTYHGATKSNGE
+87 TTYHGATESKGT

-161 PFGTDSKF
+161 PFDADSKF

-188 FDGDGNDTLMVY
+188 FNGDGKDTLMVY

-212 SIHEFSLNGNTLKDE
+212 SIKEYKLE
-227 GQKINLGDVL
+227 GSNLSYTNRKINLGDVL

-275 VEELAM
+275 IEELAM

-286 DLKNSK
+286 DLKNKS
-292 YGDYSEL
+292 YGSYTDL

-310 DGWKLK
+310 SKNGWELK

-321 LNSNGGA
+321 LNSSGGA

-337 TIGNFSSAPSNGVA
+337 TIGNFSSPPSNGVA

-357 GYYDK
+357 GYYDNNSDFK
-362 NDNYKDCSLDTGK
+362 GCSLNTGK

-383 QPGKTEAESKWNE
+383 QTNGNWTEM
-396 NYKAQELSANGF
+396 YKAQELSANGF

-514 IGQLYKTASVTGKD
+514 IGQLYKNGSTTTNADGEKIHTASDT
-528 EEGNKIY
+528 
-535 QSSENF
+535 F
-541 KRWTDGWTYYGKK
+541 FRWTDGWTYYGKK

-604 SATSFGQKVGDQ
+604 SATSFGQSVGNQ
-616 TGVSA
+616 MGASF
-621 SGSFGFDVMAGF
+621 SGSFGFDIMAGF

-660 TNTKEVEIKYANDNA
+660 TNTKTVDIKYANDNA
-675 EKNSV
+675 EENSV

-697 KGTQPKK
+697 EGTQPKK

-760 ASDEHS
+760 VGDKHS
-766 WRYGEAKQYYG
+766 WSYGEPKQYYG
-777 TGTITESI
+777 TGTITESV
-785 TKSTDTRVSFEYEY
+785 TDSTDTKVSFEYEY

-866 PVLGYLVNNVVAPP
+866 PVLGYLVSNVVAPP

-940 YTLTGLAPNTQYQ
+940 YKLTGLAANTQYK

-964 NESVESEIAIG
+964 KESVESEIAIG

-980 DMERLHISGPG
+980 DMDRLHISGPG
-991 NVTALLGQQASF
+991 NVTAPLGQKASF
-1003 SVTVSGPAT
+1003 TVTVSGLET

-1031 IEDATQENYT
+1031 IKDATQNNYT
-1041 VSEVTSNLNG
+1041 VSEVTSDLNG
-1051 TMFRCMVEGNTSSSE
+1051 TMFRCMVEGNTTSSE

-1081 PTADATLKVTEHKGG
+1081 PTADAALDVEGPTAGG
-1096 KGTKDEP
+1096 GTKKDP
-1103 FIGQSD
+1103 YIGQSD
-1109 YLTIGKGEA
+1109 YLSIGQGEA
-1118 VTETKITSYTATATT
+1118 VTETKITSYTATATDGT
-1133 ADNKT
+1133 
-1138 IKLDI
+1138 KLSV
-1143 YKVDDTTP
+1143 YKVDKTND
-1151 TAYIGIGTD
+1151 YIGIGTD
-1160 ASGNTVYYSVTANE
+1160 SSGNTVYYSVTANA
-1174 DATKFTAGTQLKEST
+1174 DATEFTAAGDKLDEST

-1196 SEELKVPNGISP
+1196 NT
-1208 ESALTEKLGDGD
+1208 ALTVPAGTSPDTALTKELVSGE
-1220 QKTTYYQAVAL
+1220 QATTYYYQAVVL
-1231 NETTHEPTDYL
+1231 DDKNQPTEYL
-1242 YRDSKVYTTSGA
+1242 YRDGKVYHTDGT

-1261 SKLYLVHSKTD
+1261 SKLYLVHSKTED
-1272 SQYILSRNET
+1272 SQYILSRDVTTIAEDTQGKET
-1282 TSSAAAGSETDGAG
+1282 EGAG

-1302 YYELKITTTQ
+1302 YYELKITTTS
-1312 AAEEGGTATTTY
+1312 ATEAGGAATTTY
-1324 ALSSALTYTAK
+1324 ALSNALTYTVVNT
-1335 HKIDI
+1335 IGN
-1340 YTNPT
+1340 YQNPT
-1345 FTLHQTETQETVTPE
+1345 FTLHQTETKKTVIPE
-1360 TRKAGN
+1360 TREAGN
-1366 GTALLLTTTTTN
+1366 GTALLLTTTTKN

-1443 YLAGVQTVQE
+1443 YLAGVQTVRKTE
-1453 DAESTTET
+1453 ESET

-1466 SEISGEYGS
+1466 SAISGRYGS
-1475 SVALKTRQQTI
+1475 AVALKTRQQTI
-1486 QKNNDKISAGTSSV
+1486 KKIGNDISADKSSV

-1510 ASATNE
+1510 ASETNE
-1516 TSITGTGD
+1516 TPITGTDD
-1524 SFDFDAPKAGTYVVS
+1524 SFDAPKAGTYVVS
-1539 AYDKDGKKLASTTI
+1539 AYQDGKKLASTTI
-1553 NIKRKPIKLSVV
+1553 NIKRKPVKLSIT
-1565 LPSDQDD
+1565 LPGDTADAQTY
-1572 HQSYNAP
+1572 HAPPHKSYI
-1579 TKKSEITFTG
+1579 KFTG
-1589 QDKMKSGDTLP
+1589 KDQLKTGDNLP
-1600 NDAILINC
+1600 DGAILINC
-1608 DLYDSNGI
+1608 DLYDGDD

-1631 NGENALAATKKA
+1631 NGENVSTDIKKA
-1643 ISDLLEK
+1643 IADLLEK

-1667 TVAYSAGEGGKV
+1667 TVAYSAGEGGTV
-1679 VARKGANSRTFTTG
+1679 VARKGANGRTFDTDT
-1693 AAVAYNSVITFDATP
+1693 AVAYSSVVTFDATP
-1708 RAGYMVKEWL
+1708 KAGYMVKEWL

-1728 AGNYVLSDETVDG
+1728 NGNYVLSDETVDG

-1747 RLTVKSFSSNDLK
+1747 RLTVKSFSGSDLV

-1775 KITFSAGEGGSLTAK
+1775 KITFSAGEGGSLTAA
-1790 LKDGATLTNP
+1790 LADGSALTNE
-1800 QDVPEGA
+1800 QNVPEGST
-1807 EVTFTAAPDNSKGVQ
+1807 VTFTAAPSGSKGVKS
-1822 RWTVDGNPYYWP
+1822 WTVDGKPYCWP
-1834 GTTDLYRETTLTLKN
+1834 DTTELYRETTLTLKN
-1849 ISDDRTVH
+1849 ISKDWAVR
-1857 VDFTAAATH
+1857 VDFTEAEAATH
-1866 TITTGYT
+1866 AITANYI
-1873 TENAETVTGVSISAK
+1873 TESGAAVTGLNITAK
-1888 LASGADI
+1888 LASGTNA
-1895 DLTKEKVQDGAAV
+1895 DLTKVPDGAAV
-1908 TFTVNGLTSNHTV
+1908 TFTVNGLTSNYTI
-1921 KEWLVDGQTATG
+1921 KEWQVDGQAAAG
-1933 SNGQTSFTLR
+1933 SVGQTSFTLR
-1943 DIKGNHTVKAVIAV
+1943 NITTHHTVTAVIAV
-1957 ATAHTLTFKAIG
+1957 AAEHSLTFKVVDEAGNDI
-1969 ADGEEI
+1969 D
-1975 TDASI
+1975 SPI
-1980 AKLTATSRGKTI
+1980 ATLTATSRGKPI
-1992 TSGSR
+1992 TSGSQ

-2002 PIDFNVEVGENY
+2002 PIDFNVKLDDSY
-2014 YVKLKIA
+2014 YV
-2021 IRPGMKL
+2021 
-2028 ETEEDGW
+2028 TGW
-2035 SDNVT
+2035 ENAQANESDKS
-2040 VDPEDIHKATLTDWN
+2040 KATLNGWN
-2055 ADTLVTVTVKEKPVV
+2055 ADTLVTVTIAKKPVV
-2070 TFNDGAKGKLTVKYS
+2070 TF
-2085 HDGQDYTL
+2085 
-2093 DASSPN
+2093 
-2099 HHVEYGE
+2099 
-2106 RIYVTATPDDGYYVA
+2106 
-2121 SIVIAGSEHGTMVS
+2121 AGDE
-2135 STLDG
+2135 
-2140 RNPGAVTRET
+2140 N
-2150 VGLLDQ
+2150 
-2156 DGLTVSATY
+2156 
-2165 ARKPVVTFTGDD
+2165 
-2177 HITVTAKQGD
+2177 ITVTAMQGSNPLTSD
-2187 KELKTGDW
+2187 HW
-2195 VDKFSGDIV
+2195 VEMSSGDII
-2204 FTAKPKVVGYET
+2204 FTATPKKGWET
-2216 ASWTVDEQ
+2216 KEWK
-2224 SGVSYQTVSGND
+2224 SGSTKLNSKAPTPDIND
-2236 DTTYTKEGAI
+2236 NTTYTEKGEITKDVNIHVTAKEIPHYKLNLSVQDLGDG
-2246 TSDVTVSVT
+2246 TYGGTVS
-2255 GRAIPQPTLTM
+2255 
-2266 SVETIDEDGAH
+2266 
-2277 GTLKANVTRKNLTA
+2277 ANITRKQLSEYKDSITA
-2291 ELTQSGTFYRD
+2291 TTSAEENFYRD
-2302 SNLTITATPDQG
+2302 SDIVITATPAKG
-2314 YRVQS
+2314 YCVQD
-2319 WTIDGKTTESSALT
+2319 WTIDGVTKPTRAKTW
-2333 QTLTNCQNPVSVTVR
+2333 TLPNWQQNAEVKVR
-2348 FVKLGAGITFTKEA
+2348 FVKEVSGITFGPVGESSEEGYISAAVSNDESILSSAASGVNIAAGRPIFFTA
-2362 TGGVI
+2362 T
-2367 TEAKT
+2367 AQ
-2372 NTGLDAM
+2372 
-2379 PDAEGGVT
+2379 P
-2387 LGENISI
+2387 
-2394 TLTAKPHTGYE
+2394 GYE
-2405 VKDWLV
+2405 VEGWYV
-2411 NGISQKTGSE
+2411 NNVRDDGAGKQR
-2421 TFTYTSDGN
+2421 TYTYPNTTSKSSIYIEPKFQQVEYEIT
-2430 TGAHI
+2430 TGAHV
-2435 TPVFQTIVY
+2435 TVNNQTR
-2444 DITAKADPDN
+2444 
-2454 IGKVTISGLTNGQA
+2454 VTA
-2468 RGSDNLTFEAIPNPG
+2468 RGGT
-2483 YIVTGW
+2483 
-2489 TINGQNQNTTGNSF
+2489 
-2503 LWTVPVGKP
+2503 
-2512 VSTVYEVLAKM
+2512 
-2523 EAGKYTLTYDQPDN
+2523 
-2537 GSLTASSNG
+2537 SL
-2546 KTVENGADD
+2546 
-2555 VLGGTKITFTATP
+2555 TFTATP
-2568 DEHYEVDHWT
+2568 PTGQQLTGWT
-2578 VGEQTQN
+2578 VNGEAVP
-2585 GGNTLDVTVASNTT
+2585 GSGNTLTWMVQNGYTTEPNVTAYHVEAQFSAGKY
-2599 VSVTYKLKQYSV
+2599 SVTYNGQPTGGTLTASV
-2611 DLTQGANGTARA
+2611 DSGVPVSGGTNVTFRA
-2623 PQTGSVNANTDV
+2623 TPQEGYEIDQWTVNDQSVSAAGTYTLNVTEDSRVAVSFKQMMKVTASVNGQ
-2635 TFTATPET
+2635 P
-2643 GYHLKHWLVNGET
+2643 GEI
-2656 RKTETNSLN
+2656 
-2665 LTITGNTQ
+2665 TITAGGK
-2673 VQPVFEIDALTV
+2673 TV
-2685 NYGLA
+2685 TDGWV
-2690 SDSKQARIQ
+2690 S
-2699 ATVNGVALTSGS
+2699 SG
-2711 TVPYGSNV
+2711 TDV
-2719 TFTVTPSGTDMVD
+2719 TFTVTPDHADDMV
-2732 SWSVN
+2732 
-2737 GQVDSENKMTETKD
+2737 QVWKVGETPVAEMSNTAD
-2751 AETIYTVTNVT
+2751 APLTWTVKNVTADTNVT
-2762 SSKDIQ
+2762 ATL
-2768 VKVIERPNYTVTVA
+2768 VERPTYTITVTH
-2782 NNITNGSVSIVG
+2782 
-2794 GENGKITVPRNG
+2794 GENGTVTAEPTSVKRGGSTTITAIPKDTNYYLKKWVVDG
-2806 SVTLK
+2806 SDQ
-2811 ATAKDVYNMFGSWS
+2811 TASGK
-2825 VNGETLTQEKSA
+2825 TLTLSE
-2837 ELKLDSIKKDTTV
+2837 IRKDTTV
-2850 SATFRGAVSYN
+2850 KAVFDEAISYN
-2861 VTLNVNKTAVANENV
+2861 VTLDVQGATAGTTVTAKANGSAINPQKDSPANVVGGSELVFMAKPAMESGKNKQMVAEW
-2876 SVTVKNATQNQI
+2876 TVKGH
-2888 IQPGTTSERAASVLG
+2888 PELTT
-2903 GSKLVF
+2903 
-2909 TANDA
+2909 
-2914 EGNTMVGAWKINGQV
+2914 I
-2929 QDNLSK
+2929 
-2935 EMVIN
+2935 
-2940 GLTGAANV
+2940 ANV
-2948 EVTFVPEVLYSIP
+2948 LKIP
-2961 GNGSNYTVTEIQKVP
+2961 S
-2976 RDYGTEQQIR
+2976 
-2986 AGGTVEFEVKAKDV
+2986 
-3000 GKSITEIEL
+3000 
-3009 NKCGDVTTT
+3009 
-3018 PQADGSI
+3018 
-3025 KVTIKNVKANIELT
+3025 LT
-3039 DVKVVSSI
+3039 S
-3047 PLRITTPSNGTIT
+3047 
-3060 VKKGGTALN
+3060 A
-3069 NGDKVMEADELTI
+3069 
-3082 TATPKSNYALDTL
+3082 
-3095 TVTGAE
+3095 
-3101 QQPNG
+3101 
-3106 VYKVKTGVT
+3106 T
-3115 EVTVAATFKSTGG
+3115 EVTVKFVPYKGFAIPTDGSGYTVNVVNRTPSDTMPTNEIRENGTLKFTVTPTGKALFTELTVNNVNCLTEPKEGYVTAVKSGTSYTITIPKVTQEITLSATAAEYQLNSKELTEVPSELGNITMEQLKTTLRTHISSSVSTSNIAYLNVELQYKRGNEWVKVTDPSMFPDGGLDVTIPYSTLSTTTTLDSSYNYSVVHMFLTNMNNQTVGSTETLTATAGTNGITFHVNSLSPFAIGWYKNTPTPGG

-3189 KAVTSVKLT
+3189 KTVTSVKLT

-3204 AKWTQNG
+3204 AKWTESG

-3268 SPKVENGKNPFTD
+3268 SPKVENGKNPFAD

>member
-21 QTIPWAKAADEE
+21 QTIPWAKAANP
-33 GDTSSKDAFGLP
+33 TNSSGETNAFGLP
-45 TEVDQSQQNK
+45 TEVDPSQQNK
-55 DLSSNPYGTK
+55 DLRSNPYGTK

-87 TTYHGATKSNGE
+87 TTYEGAADGKGK
-99 QISSFRWSNSTDVG
+99 QMSSFRWSNSTEMG
-113 NAKRIATVAFDPNG
+113 NINRLVNVAFDPYG

-132 YIANLVFDAS
+132 YIATLAFDDNADR
-142 AQELRLYVTNKERK
+142 LRLYVTNKDRK
-156 VSNVV
+156 VVKSSIDLC
-161 PFGTDSKF
+161 GADAAF
-169 IKELKFYQTR
+169 INELKFYQTR
-179 SMLCLTAGD
+179 AMLCLTAGD
-188 FDGDGNDTLMVY
+188 FDGNGKDTLMVY
-200 VPGNNT
+200 VPGNNGS
-206 NTDSVD
+206 TDGVD
-212 SIHEFSLNGNTLKDE
+212 SIHEFSLKGNVLKDE

-237 DGGREAL
+237 DQGRAGL

-337 TIGNFSSAPSNGVA
+337 TIGNFSSPPSNGVA

-357 GYYDK
+357 GYYDNNSDFK
-362 NDNYKDCSLDTGK
+362 GCSLNTGK

-383 QPGKTEAESKWNE
+383 QPGKPGEESKWNA

-604 SATSFGQKVGDQ
+604 SATSFGQSVGDQ

-621 SGSFGFDVMAGF
+621 SGSFGFDIMAGF
-633 EYVAPIIET
+633 EYVAPLIET

-660 TNTKEVEIKYANDNA
+660 TNTKTVDIKYANDNA
-675 EKNSV
+675 EENSV

-697 KGTQPKK
+697 DDTPQKQ

-717 TSIVSVDTYNE
+717 TSIVSVDKYNE

-760 ASDEHS
+760 AGDKHS
-766 WRYGEAKQYYG
+766 WRYDESKQYYG
-777 TGTITESI
+777 TGTITESV
-785 TKSTDTRVSFEYEY
+785 TESTDTKVSFEYEY

-826 EKVSTEGLTKEG
+826 EKVSTKGLTKEG
-838 AVNCQNNPHY
+838 AVNCQNDPRY

-866 PVLGYLVNNVVAPP
+866 PVLGYLVSNVVAPP

-922 FVLVD
+922 FVFVD

-940 YTLTGLAPNTQYQ
+940 YTLTGLAANAEYK

-991 NVTALLGQQASF
+991 NVTAPLGQQASF

-1031 IEDATQENYT
+1031 IEDATQKNYT
-1041 VSEVTSNLNG
+1041 VSEVTSDLNG
-1051 TMFRCMVEGNTSSSE
+1051 TMFRCMVEGKTSSSE

-1081 PTADATLKVTEHKGG
+1081 PTAEAALKVTKHKGG

-1109 YLTIGKGEA
+1109 YNTLTTT
-1118 VTETKITSYTATATT
+1118 TETGKTTKAYTVTKDGITLTVYQVS
-1133 ADNKT
+1133 
-1138 IKLDI
+1138 
-1143 YKVDDTTP
+1143 DTNN
-1151 TAYIGIGTD
+1151 YIGVGEVIKEDKTV
-1160 ASGNTVYYSVTANE
+1160 STVYYAVTKN
-1174 DATKFTAGTQLKEST
+1174 DDTFTAGAKLDEETN
-1189 VYTWKNG
+1189 YTWKKTDG
-1196 SEELKVPNGISP
+1196 TVVSPPDGTTPDDVLTQKVG
-1208 ESALTEKLGDGD
+1208 G
-1220 QKTTYYQAVAL
+1220 TTYMLAVVL
-1231 NETTHEPTDYL
+1231 DNQKQPTECL
-1242 YRDSKVYTTSGA
+1242 YVDGELYDTSGNKKPDA
-1254 EATGVDS
+1254 EQTKTA
-1261 SKLYLVHSKTD
+1261 YLVHGKQD
-1272 SQYILSRNET
+1272 NQYILSLTNTTTSGSDSTAEEEMATIYYELTKTTTSTSEGNGNET
-1282 TSSAAAGSETDGAG
+1282 TTYNLAQLSVSSVNNIGSYENPNLSLY
-1296 DTTETK
+1296 TTEVETSRNVV
-1302 YYELKITTTQ
+1302 TS
-1312 AAEEGGTATTTY
+1312 TAG
-1324 ALSSALTYTAK
+1324 A
-1335 HKIDI
+1335 
-1340 YTNPT
+1340 
-1345 FTLHQTETQETVTPE
+1345 
-1360 TRKAGN
+1360 
-1366 GTALLLTTTTTN
+1366 GTALSLTTTTKN
-1378 TSNNDES
+1378 TSNKDEP

-1399 GTVSTLTGKTG
+1399 GTVSTLTGRTDASG
-1410 TNGRDTKTWTAPV
+1410 TDTKQWRAPIA
-1423 SGLYAITT
+1423 GLYAITT
-1431 TTAGGTASEPQY
+1431 TTVGGTASAPQY
-1443 YLAGVQTVQE
+1443 YLAGVQTEQE
-1453 DAESTTET
+1453 NAESTTET

-1466 SEISGEYGS
+1466 SAISGVYGS
-1475 SVALKTRQQTI
+1475 PVALTTRQQTI

-1510 ASATNE
+1510 ASVTNE
-1516 TSITGTGD
+1516 TPITGT
-1524 SFDFDAPKAGTYVVS
+1524 SFDAPKAGTYIVS
-1539 AYDKDGKKLASTTI
+1539 AYQTSTVDGQSKQIKLASTTI
-1553 NIKRKPIKLSVV
+1553 NVKRKPVTLSVKLS
-1565 LPSDQDD
+1565 SDKGST
-1572 HQSYNAP
+1572 QSYDAP
-1579 TKKSEITFTG
+1579 PNKSDITFTG
-1589 QDKMKSGDTLP
+1589 TDQLKLGDTLL
-1600 NDAILINC
+1600 DGDILINC
-1608 DLYDSNGI
+1608 DLYDSNGD

-1631 NGENALAATKKA
+1631 NGDNASDATKQRIA
-1643 ISDLLEK
+1643 DLLEK

-1655 VSRKVIS
+1655 LSRKVIS

-1667 TVAYSAGEGGKV
+1667 TVAYSVGEGGTV
-1679 VARKGANSRTFTTG
+1679 VARKGAGGSTFASNTAVPYG
-1693 AAVAYNSVITFDATP
+1693 AEVTFDAYPT
-1708 RAGYMVKEWL
+1708 AGHMVKEWL
-1718 VNGTPVTSDA
+1718 VNGKAVTPDA
-1728 AGNYVLSDETVDG
+1728 TGNYVLSDETVDG

-1747 RLTVKSFSSNDLK
+1747 RLTVKSFSGSDLK
-1760 DGKLTVEVKFGSDSH
+1760 NDKLTVEVKFGSDSH
-1775 KITFSAGEGGSLTAK
+1775 KITFSAGAGGSLTAALADDSK
-1790 LKDGATLTNP
+1790 LENE
-1800 QDVPEGA
+1800 QNVPEGA

-1849 ISDDRTVH
+1849 ISDDRTVR
-1857 VDFTAAATH
+1857 VDFTEAEAATH
-1866 TITTGYT
+1866 AITANYI
-1873 TENAETVTGVSISAK
+1873 TESGAAVTGLNITAK
-1888 LASGADI
+1888 LASGTNA
-1895 DLTKEKVQDGAAV
+1895 DLTKVPDGAAV
-1908 TFTVNGLTSNHTV
+1908 TFTVNGLTSNHTI
-1921 KEWLVDGQTATG
+1921 KEWQVDGRAAAG
-1933 SNGQTSFTLR
+1933 SVGQTSFTLR
-1943 DIKGNHTVKAVIAV
+1943 NITTHHTVTAVIAV
-1957 ATAHTLTFKAIG
+1957 AAEHTLTFKVIDA
-1969 ADGEEI
+1969 ANKEI
-1975 TDASI
+1975 TDTTI
-1980 AKLTATSRGKTI
+1980 AKLTATSRGTAI
-1992 TSGSR
+1992 TSGSQ

-2002 PIDFNVEVGENY
+2002 PIDFNVKLNDSY
-2014 YVKLKIA
+2014 YVTSWENA
-2021 IRPGMKL
+2021 QAN
-2028 ETEEDGW
+2028 E
-2035 SDNVT
+2035 SDKS
-2040 VDPEDIHKATLTDWN
+2040 KATLNGWN
-2055 ADTLVTVTVKEKPVV
+2055 ADTLVKVFIAKKPVV
-2070 TFNDGAKGKLTVKYS
+2070 K
-2085 HDGQDYTL
+2085 
-2093 DASSPN
+2093 
-2099 HHVEYGE
+2099 
-2106 RIYVTATPDDGYYVA
+2106 
-2121 SIVIAGSEHGTMVS
+2121 
-2135 STLDG
+2135 
-2140 RNPGAVTRET
+2140 
-2150 VGLLDQ
+2150 
-2156 DGLTVSATY
+2156 
-2165 ARKPVVTFTGDD
+2165 FTGDENKN
-2177 HITVTAKQGD
+2177 ITVTAKQGD
-2187 KELKTGDW
+2187 KKLTSGDW
-2195 VDKFSGDIV
+2195 V
-2204 FTAKPKVVGYET
+2204 E
-2216 ASWTVDEQ
+2216 
-2224 SGVSYQTVSGND
+2224 
-2236 DTTYTKEGAI
+2236 
-2246 TSDVTVSVT
+2246 
-2255 GRAIPQPTLTM
+2255 M
-2266 SVETIDEDGAH
+2266 S
-2277 GTLKANVTRKNLTA
+2277 
-2291 ELTQSGTFYRD
+2291 
-2302 SNLTITATPDQG
+2302 
-2314 YRVQS
+2314 
-2319 WTIDGKTTESSALT
+2319 
-2333 QTLTNCQNPVSVTVR
+2333 
-2348 FVKLGAGITFTKEA
+2348 
-2362 TGGVI
+2362 
-2367 TEAKT
+2367 
-2372 NTGLDAM
+2372 
-2379 PDAEGGVT
+2379 
-2387 LGENISI
+2387 
-2394 TLTAKPHTGYE
+2394 
-2405 VKDWLV
+2405 
-2411 NGISQKTGSE
+2411 
-2421 TFTYTSDGN
+2421 
-2430 TGAHI
+2430 
-2435 TPVFQTIVY
+2435 
-2444 DITAKADPDN
+2444 
-2454 IGKVTISGLTNGQA
+2454 
-2468 RGSDNLTFEAIPNPG
+2468 
-2483 YIVTGW
+2483 
-2489 TINGQNQNTTGNSF
+2489 
-2503 LWTVPVGKP
+2503 
-2512 VSTVYEVLAKM
+2512 
-2523 EAGKYTLTYDQPDN
+2523 
-2537 GSLTASSNG
+2537 SSN
-2546 KTVENGADD
+2546 
-2555 VLGGTKITFTATP
+2555 II
-2568 DEHYEVDHWT
+2568 
-2578 VGEQTQN
+2578 
-2585 GGNTLDVTVASNTT
+2585 
-2599 VSVTYKLKQYSV
+2599 
-2611 DLTQGANGTARA
+2611 
-2623 PQTGSVNANTDV
+2623 
-2635 TFTATPET
+2635 FTATPEKGWETADWNVT
-2643 GYHLKHWLVNGET
+2643 GWKQENNTANDNTTYTQSGPITGNVNIQVTAKEIPKYNLKLSVQDLGNNTYGGTVSANITRKQLEEYKDSITATTSDSKNFYRDSDIVITATPAEGYCVQEWTIDGVTKPTRAKTWTLPNWQKNAEVKVRFVKEVSGITFGPVGESREEGYISAAVSNDESILSSAASGVNIAAGQPISFTATAQPGYEVEGWYVNDVRDNDAGKQRTYTYPNTTSESSIYIEPKFQQVEYEITTGACVTVNDQTRVTARGGTSLTFRATPPTGQQLTGWTVNGEAVPAVPGSGNT
-2656 RKTETNSLN
+2656 LTWTVENGYTTETNVTAYRIEAQFSAGEYAVTYNGQPTGGTLTASVDSGAPVSGGTNVTFRATPNEGYEIDQWTVNNKPVSAGDTYTLN
-2665 LTITGNTQ
+2665 VTENSKVAVSFKKMMKVTASVTGQPGKITITAGGK
-2673 VQPVFEIDALTV
+2673 TV
-2685 NYGLA
+2685 TDGWV
-2690 SDSKQARIQ
+2690 S
-2699 ATVNGVALTSGS
+2699 SG
-2711 TVPYGSNV
+2711 TDV
-2719 TFTVTPSGTDMVD
+2719 TFTVTPDHADDMVQV
-2732 SWSVN
+2732 WKVN
-2737 GQVDSENKMTETKD
+2737 SAEVSEMSDTADAPLTWTVDKIAADT
-2751 AETIYTVTNVT
+2751 TVTAT
-2762 SSKDIQ
+2762 L
-2768 VKVIERPNYTVTVA
+2768 IERPTY
-2782 NNITNGSVSIVG
+2782 
-2794 GENGKITVPRNG
+2794 
-2806 SVTLK
+2806 
-2811 ATAKDVYNMFGSWS
+2811 
-2825 VNGETLTQEKSA
+2825 
-2837 ELKLDSIKKDTTV
+2837 
-2850 SATFRGAVSYN
+2850 
-2861 VTLNVNKTAVANENV
+2861 
-2876 SVTVKNATQNQI
+2876 
-2888 IQPGTTSERAASVLG
+2888 
-2903 GSKLVF
+2903 
-2909 TANDA
+2909 
-2914 EGNTMVGAWKINGQV
+2914 
-2929 QDNLSK
+2929 
-2935 EMVIN
+2935 
-2940 GLTGAANV
+2940 
-2948 EVTFVPEVLYSIP
+2948 
-2961 GNGSNYTVTEIQKVP
+2961 
-2976 RDYGTEQQIR
+2976 
-2986 AGGTVEFEVKAKDV
+2986 
-3000 GKSITEIEL
+3000 
-3009 NKCGDVTTT
+3009 
-3018 PQADGSI
+3018 
-3025 KVTIKNVKANIELT
+3025 
-3039 DVKVVSSI
+3039 
-3047 PLRITTPSNGTIT
+3047 TIT
-3060 VKKGGTALN
+3060 VTHEGNGAVVAEPTSVKRGGST
-3069 NGDKVMEADELTI
+3069 TI
-3082 TATPKSNYALDTL
+3082 TATPKDMNYYLKKWVVNGSDQAASGKMLTLSEIRKNTTVKAVFDEAISYNVTLDVQGATAGT
-3095 TVTGAE
+3095 TVTATA
-3101 QQPNG
+3101 NG
-3106 VYKVKTGVT
+3106 IVITPQKDSPANVVGGSELVFTASPATGSNGNNTQMVSQWTVKVNGTERPELSTIANVLKIPSLAGKT
-3115 EVTVAATFKSTGG
+3115 EVTVNFVNYEGFAIPTNGTGYTVTGITRIPNDTKPDAQIRKNGTVSFTVTPAEGHYLTALSVGDTNCLAAIQDTETNKLTVVNNQNGSYTITVANVTKNISLQATSAKFRTEKENLTLPNELKDKYTNVDALKTELRTQVKQVNSSVPESNIKYYDIQLQYSTDGGTTWIKATKEHFPANGITVEIPYADLQTGLDNSYTYTVIHMFTTDMKGHTVGNTESITPVKGTNGITFHVNSLSPFAIGWYKNTPTP

-3211 GTAQNPFV
+3211 GTAENPFV

-3281 VKADAYY
+3281 VQADAYY

-3336 MPFTDVEADAYYA
+3336 MPFTDVETDAYYA

>member
-12 VVMVVSLAP
+12 VVMLVSLAP
-21 QTIPWAKAADEE
+21 QTIPWAKAADSPN
-33 GDTSSKDAFGLP
+33 SSGKTNAFGLP
-45 TEVDQSQQNK
+45 TEVDPSQQNK
-55 DLSSNPYGTK
+55 DLRSNPYGTK

-87 TTYHGATKSNGE
+87 TTYHGATESKGK
-99 QISSFRWSNSTDVG
+99 QISSFRWSNSTNVG

-142 AQELRLYVTNKERK
+142 AQELRLYVTNKDRK

-161 PFGTDSKF
+161 QFGKDSQF

-188 FDGDGNDTLMVY
+188 FDGDGEDTLMVY

-206 NTDSVD
+206 NADSVD
-212 SIHEFSLNGNTLKDE
+212 SIKEYKLDGSKLSYTNR
-227 GQKINLGDVL
+227 KINLGEVL
-237 DGGREAL
+237 DGGKEAL

-292 YGDYSEL
+292 YGNYTEL

-310 DGWKLK
+310 DGWNLK
-316 EKWKL
+316 EKWPL
-321 LNSNGGA
+321 LNSSGGA

-357 GYYDK
+357 GYYDNN
-362 NDNYKDCSLDTGK
+362 NDFKGCSLNTGK

-383 QPGKTEAESKWNE
+383 QTNGDWTER
-396 NYKAQELSANGF
+396 YKAQELSANGF

-489 NPQGREQVYYVE
+489 NKQGREQVYYVE

-514 IGQLYKTASVTGKD
+514 IGQLYKTGSTTTNADGEIIHTASGTF
-528 EEGNKIY
+528 
-535 QSSENF
+535 S
-541 KRWTDGWTYYGKK
+541 RWTDGWTYYGKK

-565 NEDAVLAKIK
+565 NNDAVLAKIK

-604 SATSFGQKVGDQ
+604 SATSFGQSVGNQ
-616 TGVSA
+616 MGASF
-621 SGSFGFDVMAGF
+621 SGSFGFDIMAGF

-660 TNTKEVEIKYANDNA
+660 TNTKTVEIKYANDNA

-697 KGTQPKK
+697 EGTLPKE

-760 ASDEHS
+760 AGDKHS
-766 WRYGEAKQYYG
+766 WRYDESKQYYG
-777 TGTITESI
+777 TGTITESV
-785 TKSTDTRVSFEYEY
+785 TESTDTKVSFEYEY

-826 EKVSTEGLTKEG
+826 EKVSTKGLTKEG
-838 AVNCQNNPHY
+838 AVNCQNDPRY

-866 PVLGYLVNNVVAPP
+866 PVLGYLVSNVVAPP

-940 YTLTGLAPNTQYQ
+940 YTLTGLAANAEYK

-964 NESVESEIAIG
+964 KESVESEIAIG

-991 NVTALLGQQASF
+991 NVTALLGQKASF
-1003 SVTVSGPAT
+1003 SVTVSGLET
-1012 YRDFAYQWQ
+1012 YRDFTFQWQ

-1031 IEDATQENYT
+1031 IKDATQDNYT

-1051 TMFRCMVEGNTSSSE
+1051 TMFRCMVEGNTTSSE

-1081 PTADATLKVTEHKGG
+1081 PTADAALTVKGCTEGSG
-1096 KGTKDEP
+1096 KKNDP
-1103 FIGQSD
+1103 YIGQSD
-1109 YLTIGKGEA
+1109 YNTLTTT
-1118 VTETKITSYTATATT
+1118 TETGKTTKAYTVTKDGVTLT
-1133 ADNKT
+1133 VYQVSGTNN
-1138 IKLDI
+1138 
-1143 YKVDDTTP
+1143 
-1151 TAYIGIGTD
+1151 YIGVGEVIKEDKTV
-1160 ASGNTVYYSVTANE
+1160 STVYYEVTKN
-1174 DATKFTAGTQLKEST
+1174 DDTFTAGAKLDEETN
-1189 VYTWKNG
+1189 YTWKKTDG
-1196 SEELKVPNGISP
+1196 TVVSP
-1208 ESALTEKLGDGD
+1208 PDGTTPDDVLTEKVGDTTYMLAVVLDD
-1220 QKTTYYQAVAL
+1220 QKQ
-1231 NETTHEPTDYL
+1231 PTECL
-1242 YRDSKVYTTSGA
+1242 YVDGELYDMSGNKKPDA
-1254 EATGVDS
+1254 EQTKTA
-1261 SKLYLVHSKTD
+1261 YLVHGKQTN
-1272 SQYILSRNET
+1272 QYILSLTNTT
-1282 TSSAAAGSETDGAG
+1282 TSGSDSTAEEEMATIYYELTKTTTSTSEGNGSETTTYSLAQLSVSSVNNIGSHVNPNLSLY
-1296 DTTETK
+1296 TTEVKTSRDVV
-1302 YYELKITTTQ
+1302 TS
-1312 AAEEGGTATTTY
+1312 TAG
-1324 ALSSALTYTAK
+1324 
-1335 HKIDI
+1335 
-1340 YTNPT
+1340 
-1345 FTLHQTETQETVTPE
+1345 
-1360 TRKAGN
+1360 R
-1366 GTALLLTTTTTN
+1366 GTALTLMTTTKN
-1378 TSNNDES
+1378 ISNNNAP

-1399 GTVSTLTGKTG
+1399 GTVSTLTGRTDASG
-1410 TNGRDTKTWTAPV
+1410 TDTKQWRAPIA
-1423 SGLYAITT
+1423 GLYAITT
-1431 TTAGGTASEPQY
+1431 TTAGGTASAPQY
-1443 YLAGVQTVQE
+1443 YLAGVQTEQE

-1466 SEISGEYGS
+1466 SAIAGVYGS
-1475 SVALKTRQQTI
+1475 PVALTTRQQTI
-1486 QKNNDKISAGTSSV
+1486 KKTGKTISAEKSSV

-1510 ASATNE
+1510 SSSAATETEINGAS
-1516 TSITGTGD
+1516 
-1524 SFDFDAPKAGTYVVS
+1524 FDAPKAGTYVVS
-1539 AYDKDGKKLASTTI
+1539 AYDTDGKKLASTTI
-1553 NIKRKPIKLSVV
+1553 NIKRKPIKLSVK
-1565 LPSDQDD
+1565 LSSDTAGA
-1572 HQSYNAP
+1572 QSHDAP
-1579 TKKSEITFTG
+1579 PNKSGITFTG
-1589 QDKMKSGDTLP
+1589 KEQLKTGDDLP
-1600 NDAILINC
+1600 DGAILINC
-1608 DLYDSNGI
+1608 DLYDSNGN

-1631 NGENALAATKKA
+1631 NGEGASDDIKNAIAN
-1643 ISDLLEK
+1643 LLEK

-1667 TVAYSAGEGGKV
+1667 TVAYSAGEGGTV
-1679 VARKGANSRTFTTG
+1679 VARKGANGRTFTTG
-1693 AAVAYNSVITFDATP
+1693 APVAYNSVVTFDATP

-1728 AGNYVLSDETVDG
+1728 NGNYVLSDETVDG
-1741 VTIKNK
+1741 VTVKNK
-1747 RLTVKSFSSNDLK
+1747 RLTVKSFSGNDLK

-1775 KITFSAGEGGSLTAK
+1775 KITFSAGEGGSLTAA
-1790 LKDGATLTNP
+1790 LADGSTLTNE
-1800 QDVPEGA
+1800 QNVPESA
-1807 EVTFTAAPDNSKGVQ
+1807 TVTFTAAPTNGKGVRQ
-1822 RWTVDGNPYYWP
+1822 WTVDDTPYYWP

-1849 ISDDRTVH
+1849 ISDDRTVR
-1857 VDFTAAATH
+1857 VDFTAAAMH

-1921 KEWLVDGQTATG
+1921 KEWRVDGQPAAG
-1933 SNGQTSFTLR
+1933 SVGQTSFTLR
-1943 DIKGNHTVKAVIAV
+1943 DITGDHTVKAVIAV
-1957 ATAHTLTFKAIG
+1957 ATAHTLTFKAV
-1969 ADGEEI
+1969 
-1975 TDASI
+1975 DAYGNDIPDESI

-2002 PIDFNVEVGENY
+2002 PIDFSVEFINKGY
-2014 YVKLKIA
+2014 YVSRWENA
-2021 IRPGMKL
+2021 QAN
-2028 ETEEDGW
+2028 E
-2035 SDNVT
+2035 SDKS
-2040 VDPEDIHKATLTDWN
+2040 KATLNGWN
-2055 ADTLVTVTVKEKPVV
+2055 ADTLVQVFIAKKPVV
-2070 TFNDGAKGKLTVKYS
+2070 K
-2085 HDGQDYTL
+2085 
-2093 DASSPN
+2093 
-2099 HHVEYGE
+2099 
-2106 RIYVTATPDDGYYVA
+2106 
-2121 SIVIAGSEHGTMVS
+2121 
-2135 STLDG
+2135 
-2140 RNPGAVTRET
+2140 
-2150 VGLLDQ
+2150 
-2156 DGLTVSATY
+2156 
-2165 ARKPVVTFTGDD
+2165 FTGDENK
-2177 HITVTAKQGD
+2177 ITVTAKQGD
-2187 KELKTGDW
+2187 KELTSGDW
-2195 VDKFSGDIV
+2195 VEMSSGDI
-2204 FTAKPKVVGYET
+2204 
-2216 ASWTVDEQ
+2216 
-2224 SGVSYQTVSGND
+2224 
-2236 DTTYTKEGAI
+2236 I
-2246 TSDVTVSVT
+2246 
-2255 GRAIPQPTLTM
+2255 
-2266 SVETIDEDGAH
+2266 
-2277 GTLKANVTRKNLTA
+2277 
-2291 ELTQSGTFYRD
+2291 
-2302 SNLTITATPDQG
+2302 
-2314 YRVQS
+2314 
-2319 WTIDGKTTESSALT
+2319 
-2333 QTLTNCQNPVSVTVR
+2333 
-2348 FVKLGAGITFTKEA
+2348 
-2362 TGGVI
+2362 
-2367 TEAKT
+2367 
-2372 NTGLDAM
+2372 
-2379 PDAEGGVT
+2379 
-2387 LGENISI
+2387 
-2394 TLTAKPHTGYE
+2394 
-2405 VKDWLV
+2405 
-2411 NGISQKTGSE
+2411 
-2421 TFTYTSDGN
+2421 
-2430 TGAHI
+2430 
-2435 TPVFQTIVY
+2435 
-2444 DITAKADPDN
+2444 
-2454 IGKVTISGLTNGQA
+2454 
-2468 RGSDNLTFEAIPNPG
+2468 
-2483 YIVTGW
+2483 
-2489 TINGQNQNTTGNSF
+2489 
-2503 LWTVPVGKP
+2503 
-2512 VSTVYEVLAKM
+2512 
-2523 EAGKYTLTYDQPDN
+2523 
-2537 GSLTASSNG
+2537 
-2546 KTVENGADD
+2546 
-2555 VLGGTKITFTATP
+2555 
-2568 DEHYEVDHWT
+2568 
-2578 VGEQTQN
+2578 
-2585 GGNTLDVTVASNTT
+2585 
-2599 VSVTYKLKQYSV
+2599 
-2611 DLTQGANGTARA
+2611 
-2623 PQTGSVNANTDV
+2623 
-2635 TFTATPET
+2635 FTATPEKGWETAGWSVT
-2643 GYHLKHWLVNGET
+2643 GWTPENNTANDNTTYTQSGPITDNVNIHVTAKEIKQYKLNLSVQDLGGGTYGGTVSANIT
-2656 RKTETNSLN
+2656 RKQLEEYKDS
-2665 LTITGNTQ
+2665 ITAT
-2673 VQPVFEIDALTV
+2673 T
-2685 NYGLA
+2685 
-2690 SDSKQARIQ
+2690 SDSKEFYRDSDIVITATPAKGYCVQDWTIDGVTKPTRAKTWTLPNWQENAEVKVCFVKEVSGITFGPVGESSEEGYISAAVSNDESILSSAASGVNIAAGRPISFTATAQPGYEVEGWYVNDVRDNDAGKKDTYKYPNKTSESSIHIEPKFQQVEYNITTGDNVTVNDQTSTTARGGTSLTFRATPPTGQQLTGWRVNGKAVPGSGNTLTWMVQNGYTTKPNVTAYHVEAQFSAGEYSVTYNGQPTGGTLTASVGSGKQVSGGTNVTFWATPNEGYEIDKW
-2699 ATVNGVALTSGS
+2699 TVNGQSVSAAGTYTLNVTEDSRVAVSFKQMMKVTASVDGRQGKITITAGGKTVTDGWVSSG
-2711 TVPYGSNV
+2711 TDV
-2719 TFTVTPSGTDMVD
+2719 TFTVTPNHADDMV
-2732 SWSVN
+2732 
-2737 GQVDSENKMTETKD
+2737 QVWKVGETPVAEMSDTAD
-2751 AETIYTVTNVT
+2751 APLTWTVKNVTADTNVT
-2762 SSKDIQ
+2762 ATL
-2768 VKVIERPNYTVTVA
+2768 VERPTYTITVTQ
-2782 NNITNGSVSIVG
+2782 
-2794 GENGKITVPRNG
+2794 GENGTV
-2806 SVTLK
+2806 
-2811 ATAKDVYNMFGSWS
+2811 A
-2825 VNGETLTQEKSA
+2825 A
-2837 ELKLDSIKKDTTV
+2837 ELT
-2850 SATFRGAVSYN
+2850 
-2861 VTLNVNKTAVANENV
+2861 
-2876 SVTVKNATQNQI
+2876 SVK
-2888 IQPGTTSERAASVLG
+2888 RG
-2903 GSKLVF
+2903 GS
-2909 TANDA
+2909 T
-2914 EGNTMVGAWKINGQV
+2914 
-2929 QDNLSK
+2929 
-2935 EMVIN
+2935 
-2940 GLTGAANV
+2940 
-2948 EVTFVPEVLYSIP
+2948 
-2961 GNGSNYTVTEIQKVP
+2961 
-2976 RDYGTEQQIR
+2976 
-2986 AGGTVEFEVKAKDV
+2986 
-3000 GKSITEIEL
+3000 
-3009 NKCGDVTTT
+3009 
-3018 PQADGSI
+3018 
-3025 KVTIKNVKANIELT
+3025 
-3039 DVKVVSSI
+3039 
-3047 PLRITTPSNGTIT
+3047 
-3060 VKKGGTALN
+3060 
-3069 NGDKVMEADELTI
+3069 TI
-3082 TATPKSNYALDTL
+3082 TATPKNTNYYLKKWVVDDSDRAASGKTL
-3095 TVTGAE
+3095 TLREIRKDTTVKAVFDEAISYNVTLDVQGATAGTTVTATA
-3101 QQPNG
+3101 NG
-3106 VYKVKTGVT
+3106 SEIKPGATSPANVVGGSELVFTATPAMESGKNKQMVAEWTVKGHPELTTIANELKIPSLTSAT
-3115 EVTVAATFKSTGG
+3115 EVTVKFVSYEGFKIPTDGSGYTVNVVNRTPSDTMPTNEIRKNGTVTFTVTPAEGHYLTALSVGDTNCLAAIKDTETNKLTVVNNQNGSYTITVANVTKNISLQATSAKFRTEKEDLTLPNELKDKYTNVDALKTELRTQVKQVNSSVPESNIKYYDIQLQYSTDGGTTWIKATKEHFPANGITVEIPYDDLQTGLDNSYTYTVIHMFTTDMKGHTVGNTESITPAKGPNGISFQVDSLSPFAIGWYKNTPTPG

-3169 YKPTRAG
+3169 YKSTRAG

-3204 AKWTQNG
+3204 AKWTQS

-3349 KAVQWAVQQKITTG
+3349 KAVRWAVQQKITTG

>member
-21 QTIPWAKAADEE
+21 QTIPWAKAA
-33 GDTSSKDAFGLP
+33 GPTNSSGKTDAFGLP
-45 TEVDQSQQNK
+45 TEVDPSQQNK
-55 DLSSNPYGTK
+55 DLRSNPYGTK

-87 TTYHGATKSNGE
+87 TTYEGAANGKGE
-99 QISSFRWSNSTDVG
+99 QMSSFRWSNSTEMG
-113 NAKRIATVAFDPNG
+113 NINRLVNVAFDPYG

-132 YIANLVFDAS
+132 YIATLAFDDRADR
-142 AQELRLYVTNKERK
+142 LRLYVTNKVRK
-156 VSNVV
+156 VVNSI
-161 PFGTDSKF
+161 DLCDADAAF
-169 IKELKFYQTR
+169 INELKFYQTR
-179 SMLCLTAGD
+179 AMLCLTAGD
-188 FDGDGNDTLMVY
+188 FDGDGKDTLMVY
-200 VPGNNT
+200 VPGNNKSL
-206 NTDSVD
+206 DSVD
-212 SIHEFSLNGNTLKDE
+212 SIHEFQLSGSTLTDK
-227 GQKINLGDVL
+227 GQRINLGEVL
-237 DGGREAL
+237 DGGKEAL

-286 DLKNSK
+286 DLKNKS
-292 YGDYSEL
+292 YGSYTDL
-299 EKSYLTVYDGN
+299 EKSYLTVYDGDN
-310 DGWKLK
+310 GWTQKMK
-316 EKWKL
+316 RTL
-321 LNSNGGA
+321 LSSNNGA

-357 GYYDK
+357 GYYDNN
-362 NDNYKDCSLDTGK
+362 NDFKGCSLNTGK

-383 QPGKTEAESKWNE
+383 QTNGDWTER
-396 NYKAQELSANGF
+396 YKAQELSANGF

-501 YHKQESFHKEFLC
+501 YHKQESFHKEFLR
-514 IGQLYKTASVTGKD
+514 IGQLYKTASQTGTSED
-528 EEGNKIY
+528 GEPIY
-535 QSSENF
+535 TSAGDFS
-541 KRWTDGWTYYGKK
+541 RWTDGWTYYGKK

-604 SATSFGQKVGDQ
+604 SATSIGKSTSTETEVH
-616 TGVSA
+616 A
-621 SGSFGFDVMAGF
+621 SGSFGFDIMAGF

-697 KGTQPKK
+697 DNTPQKQ

-711 VAMKPV
+711 VAMQPV

-760 ASDEHS
+760 AKDKHS
-766 WRYGEAKQYYG
+766 WQYGEPKQYYG

-785 TKSTDTRVSFEYEY
+785 TTATGQSKSFEYEY

-991 NVTALLGQQASF
+991 NVTAPLGQQASF

-1066 PIPFYSDAAMLTVGM
+1066 PIPFYSDAAMLTVGI

-1189 VYTWKNG
+1189 VYAWKNG
-1196 SEELKVPNGISP
+1196 DA
-1208 ESALTEKLGDGD
+1208 ALTVPEGTSPDTALTKELVSAGE
-1220 QKTTYYQAVAL
+1220 KTTYYQAVVLKDA
-1231 NETTHEPTDYL
+1231 TYEPTDYL
-1242 YRDSKVYTTSGA
+1242 YRDGKVYHTDGT

-1261 SKLYLVHSKTD
+1261 SKLYLVHGQSD
-1272 SQYILSRNET
+1272 SQYILSQTVTTIADET
-1282 TSSAAAGSETDGAG
+1282 TGSETEGAG

-1302 YYELKITTTQ
+1302 YYELKISTSPATG
-1312 AAEEGGTATTTY
+1312 EGGTATTTY
-1324 ALSSALTYTAK
+1324 ALSDALTYTAE
-1335 HKIDI
+1335 HKIGD
-1340 YTNPT
+1340 YTNPS
-1345 FTLHQTETQETVTPE
+1345 FTLHQTETKETVTPE
-1360 TRKAGN
+1360 TREAGI
-1366 GTALLLTTTTTN
+1366 GTALSLTTTTKN
-1378 TSNNDES
+1378 TSNKNEL

-1410 TNGRDTKTWTAPV
+1410 ANGTDTKTWRAPIA
-1423 SGLYAITT
+1423 GLYAITT
-1431 TTAGGTASEPQY
+1431 TTAGGTASAPQY
-1443 YLAGVQTVQE
+1443 YLAGVQTVRGT
-1453 DAESTTET
+1453 DESET

-1466 SEISGEYGS
+1466 SEISGKYGS
-1475 SVALKTRQQTI
+1475 PIPLKTRQQTI
-1486 QKNNDKISAGTSSV
+1486 QKNNGKISAGTSSV
-1500 VNGVTYKYRL
+1500 VNDVTYKYRL

-1516 TSITGTGD
+1516 IPITGTN
-1524 SFDFDAPKAGTYVVS
+1524 FDAPKAGTYVVL
-1539 AYDKDGKKLASTTI
+1539 AYQDGKKLASTTI
-1553 NIKRKPIKLSVV
+1553 NIKRKPITLSVK
-1565 LPSDQDD
+1565 LPRDEGGT
-1572 HQSYNAP
+1572 QSYDAP
-1579 TKKSEITFTG
+1579 ANKSDIMFTG
-1589 QDKMKSGDTLP
+1589 TDKLKSGDTLLGG
-1600 NDAILINC
+1600 DILINC
-1608 DLYDSNGI
+1608 DLYDSNGD

-1631 NGENALAATKKA
+1631 NGDNASDATKKRIA
-1643 ISDLLEK
+1643 DLLEK

-1667 TVAYSAGEGGKV
+1667 TVAYSVGEGGTV
-1679 VARKGANSRTFTTG
+1679 VARKGAGGRTFTTD
-1693 AAVAYNSVITFDATP
+1693 APVAYGSVITFDATP
-1708 RAGYMVKEWL
+1708 KAGHMVKEWL
-1718 VNGTPVTSDA
+1718 VNGTPVTPDA
-1728 AGNYVLSDETVDG
+1728 TGNYVLSDETVDG

-1747 RLTVKSFSSNDLK
+1747 RLTVKSFSRNDLK

-1800 QDVPEGA
+1800 QNVPEGA

-1822 RWTVDGNPYYWP
+1822 RWTVDDKPYYWP

-1849 ISDDRTVH
+1849 ISKDWAVR
-1857 VDFTAAATH
+1857 VDFTEAEAATH
-1866 TITTGYT
+1866 AITANYI
-1873 TENAETVTGVSISAK
+1873 TESGAAVTGLNITAK
-1888 LASGADI
+1888 LASGTNA
-1895 DLTKEKVQDGAAV
+1895 DLTKVPDGAAV
-1908 TFTVNGLTSNHTV
+1908 TFTVNGLTSNYTI
-1921 KEWLVDGQTATG
+1921 KEWQVDGRDAAG
-1933 SNGQTSFTLR
+1933 SVGQTSFTLR
-1943 DIKGNHTVKAVIAV
+1943 NITTNHTVTAVIAV
-1957 ATAHTLTFKAIG
+1957 AAEHTLTFKVIDAANKEI
-1969 ADGEEI
+1969 I
-1975 TDASI
+1975 TDTTI
-1980 AKLTATSRGKTI
+1980 AKLTATSRGTDI
-1992 TSGSR
+1992 TSGSQ

-2002 PIDFNVEVGENY
+2002 PIDFNVKLNDSY
-2014 YVKLKIA
+2014 YV
-2021 IRPGMKL
+2021 
-2028 ETEEDGW
+2028 TGW
-2035 SDNVT
+2035 ENAQANESDKS
-2040 VDPEDIHKATLTDWN
+2040 KATLNGWN
-2055 ADTLVTVTVKEKPVV
+2055 ADTLVTVTIAKKPVV
-2070 TFNDGAKGKLTVKYS
+2070 K
-2085 HDGQDYTL
+2085 
-2093 DASSPN
+2093 
-2099 HHVEYGE
+2099 
-2106 RIYVTATPDDGYYVA
+2106 
-2121 SIVIAGSEHGTMVS
+2121 
-2135 STLDG
+2135 
-2140 RNPGAVTRET
+2140 
-2150 VGLLDQ
+2150 
-2156 DGLTVSATY
+2156 
-2165 ARKPVVTFTGDD
+2165 FTGDENKN
-2177 HITVTAKQGD
+2177 ITVTAMQGG
-2187 KELKTGDW
+2187 KPLENNHW
-2195 VDKFSGDIV
+2195 VEMSSGDI
-2204 FTAKPKVVGYET
+2204 
-2216 ASWTVDEQ
+2216 
-2224 SGVSYQTVSGND
+2224 
-2236 DTTYTKEGAI
+2236 I
-2246 TSDVTVSVT
+2246 
-2255 GRAIPQPTLTM
+2255 
-2266 SVETIDEDGAH
+2266 
-2277 GTLKANVTRKNLTA
+2277 
-2291 ELTQSGTFYRD
+2291 
-2302 SNLTITATPDQG
+2302 
-2314 YRVQS
+2314 
-2319 WTIDGKTTESSALT
+2319 
-2333 QTLTNCQNPVSVTVR
+2333 
-2348 FVKLGAGITFTKEA
+2348 
-2362 TGGVI
+2362 
-2367 TEAKT
+2367 
-2372 NTGLDAM
+2372 
-2379 PDAEGGVT
+2379 
-2387 LGENISI
+2387 
-2394 TLTAKPHTGYE
+2394 
-2405 VKDWLV
+2405 
-2411 NGISQKTGSE
+2411 
-2421 TFTYTSDGN
+2421 
-2430 TGAHI
+2430 
-2435 TPVFQTIVY
+2435 
-2444 DITAKADPDN
+2444 
-2454 IGKVTISGLTNGQA
+2454 
-2468 RGSDNLTFEAIPNPG
+2468 
-2483 YIVTGW
+2483 
-2489 TINGQNQNTTGNSF
+2489 
-2503 LWTVPVGKP
+2503 
-2512 VSTVYEVLAKM
+2512 
-2523 EAGKYTLTYDQPDN
+2523 
-2537 GSLTASSNG
+2537 
-2546 KTVENGADD
+2546 
-2555 VLGGTKITFTATP
+2555 
-2568 DEHYEVDHWT
+2568 
-2578 VGEQTQN
+2578 
-2585 GGNTLDVTVASNTT
+2585 
-2599 VSVTYKLKQYSV
+2599 
-2611 DLTQGANGTARA
+2611 
-2623 PQTGSVNANTDV
+2623 
-2635 TFTATPET
+2635 FTATPEK
-2643 GYHLKHWLVNGET
+2643 GWET
-2656 RKTETNSLN
+2656 KEWKSGSTKLNSTAPTSDTDDN
-2665 LTITGNTQ
+2665 TTYTQSGPITGNVNIQVTAQ
-2673 VQPVFEIDALTV
+2673 EIPQYNLKLSVQDLSDGTYGGTVSANITRKQLEEYKNPITATTSTKEDFYRDSDIVITATPAEGYCVQEWTIDGVTKPTRAKTWTLPNWQQNAEVKVRFVKEVSGITFGPVEESSVWGGYISAAVANEQSILNDAIGGANIAVGRPIDFTATVQPGYEVEGWYVNDVRDDDAGKQRTYTYPNTTSKSSIYIEPKFQQVEYEITTGACVTV
-2685 NYGLA
+2685 NDQT
-2690 SDSKQARIQ
+2690 STTARGGTSLTFKATPPTGQ
-2699 ATVNGVALTSGS
+2699 QLTGWTVNGKAVPAVPGSGNTLTWTIDNGYTTKPNVTAYHVEAQFSAGEYAVTYNGQPTGGTLTASVGSGKQVSGGTNVTFRATPNEGYEIDKWTVNGQSVSAAGTYTLNVTGNS
-2711 TVPYGSNV
+2711 TVAVSFKQMMKVTASVNGQPGEITITAGGKTVTDGWVSSGTDV
-2719 TFTVTPSGTDMVD
+2719 TFTVTPDHADDMV
-2732 SWSVN
+2732 
-2737 GQVDSENKMTETKD
+2737 QVWKVGETPVDEMSDTAD
-2751 AETIYTVTNVT
+2751 APLTWTVKNVTADTNVT
-2762 SSKDIQ
+2762 ATL
-2768 VKVIERPNYTVTVA
+2768 VKRPTYTITVTHEGEGAVA
-2782 NNITNGSVSIVG
+2782 AEPTSVKRGGSTTITATPKDTNYYLKKWVVDGSDQAAS
-2794 GENGKITVPRNG
+2794 GK
-2806 SVTLK
+2806 
-2811 ATAKDVYNMFGSWS
+2811 
-2825 VNGETLTQEKSA
+2825 TLTLRE
-2837 ELKLDSIKKDTTV
+2837 IRKDTTV
-2850 SATFRGAVSYN
+2850 KAVFDEAISYN
-2861 VTLNVNKTAVANENV
+2861 VTLDVQGATAGTTVTAKANGSAINPQKDSPANVVGGSELVFMAKPAMENENLNKQMVAKWTVRVKGVERKDLSSIANVLTIPSLEGKTEV
-2876 SVTVKNATQNQI
+2876 SVEFITYQGFNIPTDSTDQGYKIESVNRTPADTKPAT
-2888 IQPGTTSERAASVLG
+2888 
-2903 GSKLVF
+2903 
-2909 TANDA
+2909 
-2914 EGNTMVGAWKINGQV
+2914 
-2929 QDNLSK
+2929 
-2935 EMVIN
+2935 
-2940 GLTGAANV
+2940 
-2948 EVTFVPEVLYSIP
+2948 
-2961 GNGSNYTVTEIQKVP
+2961 
-2976 RDYGTEQQIR
+2976 QIR
-2986 AGGTVEFEVKAKDV
+2986 AGGTVEFVVKPVKAGAIVTDV
-3000 GKSITEIEL
+3000 VLS
-3009 NKCGDVTTT
+3009 NPNCGTVTKTK
-3018 PQADGSI
+3018 QQDGSMKI
-3025 KVTIKNVKANIELT
+3025 KVENVNAHVTIQSVAVE
-3039 DVKVVSSI
+3039 DGI
-3047 PLRITTPSNGTIT
+3047 PLKITPPSNGTIT
-3060 VKKGGTALN
+3060 VK
-3069 NGDKVMEADELTI
+3069 NGDTELKSGAKVQKEAILTI
-3082 TATPKSNYALDTL
+3082 TATPNSNYTLDQL
-3095 TVTGAE
+3095 TVDGATK
-3101 QQPNG
+3101 QNDG
-3106 VYKVKTGVT
+3106 TYKVNAKATAL
-3115 EVTVAATFKSTGG
+3115 TVAATFKASSS

-3219 DVKEGA
+3219 DVKKGA

-3304 SATTFSPDATVT
+3304 SATTFSPDD
-3316 RGQTVTFLYRNAG
+3316 N
-3329 SPEVSGT
+3329 
-3336 MPFTDVEADAYYA
+3336 
-3349 KAVQWAVQQKITTG
+3349 
-3363 TSETTFSPMS
+3363 
-3373 DCTRGQIVTFLYRA
+3373 CTRAQIVTFIWRA
-3387 K
+3387 LAE